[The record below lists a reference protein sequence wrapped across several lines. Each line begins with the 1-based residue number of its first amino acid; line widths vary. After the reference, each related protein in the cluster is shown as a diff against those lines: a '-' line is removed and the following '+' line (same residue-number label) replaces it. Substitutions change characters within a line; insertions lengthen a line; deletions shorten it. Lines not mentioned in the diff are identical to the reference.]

1 MSFSQ
6 KIKKVTY
13 ALTSRTAILIIGF
26 VALFLLIWFGGP
38 LIAIANYIPLQ
49 SIAARLFTIVLIV
62 LIFTISKFYRLA
74 KQNKRD
80 EKMADELIENT
91 DETNSS
97 EVNEEITTLKTR
109 MNEAIA
115 LLKDVKLFKGKSIY
129 QLPWYIMI
137 GPPGAGKTTVINNS
151 GLDYPLKDKLGVDL
165 VHGVGGTRNCDWWFT
180 NKAVLIDTAGRYTTQ
195 SSHAKHDSRAWE
207 GFLGLL
213 RKYRPLRPIN
223 GVMISMGI
231 SELMSQTKT
240 ERNLHARAIKQ
251 RLQELQNQ
259 LGMTFPVYVI
269 FSKVDLIEGFREFF
283 GELTEEE
290 CEQVW
295 GVTFELNLEKET
307 QVDVFN
313 KEFHSLISKLTE
325 MLNKRLINERNEEIR
340 AKIFEFPRQLRVL
353 QGVGDA
359 FLKEIFTPNA
369 YEELPIFRGVYL
381 TSATQEGTPASFLNA
396 ENGDA
401 SSYINQSK
409 SFFIKNV
416 LEGVIF
422 PEQNLASTN
431 KHHDKQSKWLR
442 ISSISIACLAVIG
455 FSTSWYFSYSWNNNL
470 ITQTESAIATYEE
483 LDSASFDRNNLLILN
498 ERLNALRN
506 LPANNP
512 AIIGSQENNTVG
524 FNKLTEIQSASSEA
538 YERSLQTYLQPFMIN
553 TLIKE
558 MEMHPEHLSYLYET
572 LKCYLML
579 FKPEYFDSED
589 IMVWFSAYLDR
600 NLPGDKNL
608 LTRKNLLQHITTLL
622 DNGVGKIKI
631 DNQAVRLARS
641 ELTKLPIAER
651 AYQRLQADF
660 LDSSIPAFRLTDI
673 ISFDSAQKFSFRN
686 DGELT
691 RSIPGLYTFNGF
703 HGIFNIE
710 KSKMLGNLM
719 ASSWVYGEEA
729 TGTYDISKD
738 EIEKKLEQRYFQD
751 YIYYWQS
758 FVDDLKLN
766 QYSSPSEGVDIT
778 DALAGSEAP
787 IKNIIMAVQKNVRL
801 TKLPV
806 SENQKAAGK
815 VAASAAEMAMQTKAN
830 RIKRFLP
837 DEVPKFDIALPGHQ
851 VEEAFEELLQIDNQ
865 QLDNIQKNLREL
877 NIYLTKLDRGDQL
890 KTSIKDQISGKSK
903 PSFIRQLEFQSRDLP
918 YPFNSW
924 LLDISRDT
932 NNITKNSANR
942 HLNDIWKSKVLR
954 EYNAAIVGRYPFSP
968 YAQKEVNMKDFTR
981 FFGPEGTIDSFFT
994 QYIAPSVDMS
1004 SKPWKFDK
1012 DIGISRDTLA
1022 MFEHAKEIQKVF
1034 FDGGSETPRI
1044 EFGLSTIELDGTVS
1058 TFRMEIDGESMTYR
1072 HGPTRITNFVW
1083 PGVSGQSRTR
1093 IEFTPSEG
1101 GRTIN
1106 KTYLGEWSLYR
1117 MLDELSAKRSK
1128 TSEDL
1133 ELHFSLMGN
1142 NAKVKLLPKSIRHP
1156 FWNKSVESFSCPTR
1170 L

>member
-6 KIKKVTY
+6 KFKKMTY
-13 ALTSRTAILIIGF
+13 ALTSRTAMLIIGF
-26 VALFLLIWFGGP
+26 LALSLLIWFGGP
-38 LIAIANYIPLQ
+38 LIAVADYVPLA
-49 SIAARLFTIVLIV
+49 SIAARLLTILLILLLFSV
-62 LIFTISKFYRLA
+62 TKIYRLVQ
-74 KQNKRD
+74 QNKRD
-80 EKMADELIENT
+80 EKMADELI
-91 DETNSS
+91 DSDDSGGS

-109 MNEAIA
+109 MNEAID
-115 LLKDVKLFKGKSIY
+115 LLKDVKLFKGKNIY

-165 VHGVGGTRNCDWWFT
+165 VHGIGGTRNCDWWFT

-195 SSHAKHDSRAWE
+195 NSHAKHDSRAWE

-295 GVTFELNLEKET
+295 GVTFELDLAKDT
-307 QVDVFN
+307 QVEAFN
-313 KEFHSLISKLTE
+313 KEFHTLISKLTE
-325 MLNKRLINERNEEIR
+325 MLNRRLINERNEAIR

-353 QGVGDA
+353 QGVADG

-369 YEELPIFRGVYL
+369 YEELPMFRGVYL
-381 TSATQEGTPASFLNA
+381 TSATQEGTPSSFLNDV
-396 ENGDA
+396 NSGKTD
-401 SSYINQSK
+401 YINQSK

-416 LEGVIF
+416 LESVIF

-431 KHHDKQSKWLR
+431 KHHDKQNKWLR
-442 ISSISIACLAVIG
+442 VASISLAVIALFG
-455 FSTSWYFSYSWNNNL
+455 FSISWYFSFAWNSNL
-470 ITQTESAIATYEE
+470 IAETEEAISTYQE
-483 LDSASFDRNNLLILN
+483 LDSASFDRNNLVVLN
-498 ERLNALRN
+498 DRLNALRN
-506 LPANNP
+506 LPASAP
-512 AIIGSQENNTVG
+512 FLMDSEESPSFG
-524 FNKLTEIQSASSEA
+524 FNKLNEIKASSVNA
-538 YERSLQTYLQPFMIN
+538 YDRSLQTYLEPFISN

-558 MEMHPEHLSYLYET
+558 MAAHPEHLSYLYET

-579 FKPEYFDSED
+579 FQPEYFESED
-589 IMVWFSAYLDR
+589 ITAWFDAYLER
-600 NLPGDKNL
+600 NLPGDKSIQIRDELMGHISAL
-608 LTRKNLLQHITTLL
+608 LNKGINQT
-622 DNGVGKIKI
+622 DV
-631 DNQAVRLARS
+631 DNQAVRTARA

-660 LDSSIPAFRLTDI
+660 LNSSIPPFRLTDI
-673 ISFDSAQKFSFRN
+673 ISFESAQKFTFRN
-686 DGELT
+686 NGELT
-691 RSIPGLYTFNGF
+691 RNIPGLYTFNGF
-703 HGIFNIE
+703 HGIFNVE

-729 TGTYDISKD
+729 SGTYDISKD

-751 YIYYWQS
+751 YIHYWQS
-758 FVDDLKLN
+758 FLDDLSLN
-766 QYSSPSEGVDIT
+766 QYSSPAEGVNIT
-778 DALAGSEAP
+778 DVLAGSEAP
-787 IKNIIMAVQKNVRL
+787 IKNIITAVQKNVQL

-815 VAASAAEMAMQTKAN
+815 LAANAAEIAIQAKAN

-837 DEVPKFDIALPGHQ
+837 DEAPKFDIKLPGYQ
-851 VEEAFEELLQIDNQ
+851 VEEAFEDVINIDSQ

-890 KTSIKDQISGKSK
+890 KYSIKDQISGKSK

-932 NNITKNSANR
+932 SNITKNSANR
-942 HLNDIWKSKVLR
+942 HLNEIWKSKVLR

-968 YAQKEVNMKDFTR
+968 QADKEVNMKDFAR
-981 FFGPEGTIDSFFT
+981 FFGPGGTIDSFFNS
-994 QYIAPSVDMS
+994 YVAPSVDIS
-1004 SKPWKFDK
+1004 SSPWKFEK
-1012 DIGISRDTLA
+1012 DIGISSETLK
-1022 MFEHAKEIQKVF
+1022 MFEHAYQIQTAF
-1034 FDGGSETPRI
+1034 FDGGSNTPRI
-1044 EFGLSTIELDGTVS
+1044 EFGLRTFKLDKTVS
-1058 TFRMEIDGESMTYR
+1058 SLMIEIDGQSMTYR
-1072 HGPTRITNFVW
+1072 HGPLKVTNFIW
-1083 PGVSGQSRTR
+1083 PGASGQSKTR
-1093 IEFTPSEG
+1093 VVFTPPNG
-1101 GRTIN
+1101 GRSIN
-1106 KTYLGEWSLYR
+1106 TTYQGEWSLYR
-1117 MLDELSAKRSK
+1117 MLDELSEKRSQ
-1128 TSEDL
+1128 TRNDL
-1133 ELHFSLMGN
+1133 ELHFSIMGN
-1142 NAKVKLLPKSIRHP
+1142 NAKVELLPKSIRHP
-1156 FWNKSVESFSCPTR
+1156 FWNTSVEKFSCPTR

>member
-6 KIKKVTY
+6 KFTKIKY
-13 ALTSRTAILIIGF
+13 ALTSRTAMLIIGF
-26 VALFLLIWFGGP
+26 IALSLLIWFGGP
-38 LIAIANYIPLQ
+38 LIAIAGYVPLEGVA
-49 SIAARLFTIVLIV
+49 SRFLTILLIL
-62 LIFTISKFYRLA
+62 LIFSVTKIYRLV
-74 KQNKRD
+74 QQSKRD
-80 EKMADELIENT
+80 EKMADELIDNESS
-91 DETNSS
+91 NSN
-97 EVNEEITTLKTR
+97 EVNEEITTLKAR
-109 MNEAIA
+109 MSEAID
-115 LLKDVKLFKGKSIY
+115 LLKDVKLFKGKNIY

-137 GPPGAGKTTVINNS
+137 GPPGAGKTTVIHNS

-231 SELMSQTKT
+231 SELMNQTKT

-295 GVTFELNLEKET
+295 GVTFQLDLDKDN
-307 QVDVFN
+307 QVEAFN
-313 KEFHSLISKLTE
+313 KEFHTLISKLTE
-325 MLNKRLINERNEEIR
+325 MLNRRLINERDEVIR

-353 QGVGDA
+353 QGVGYA

-381 TSATQEGTPASFLNA
+381 TSATQEGTPSSFLND
-396 ENGDA
+396 GKSGKSD
-401 SSYINQSK
+401 YINQSK

-416 LEGVIF
+416 LESVIF

-431 KHHDKQSKWLR
+431 KHHDKQNKWFR
-442 ISSISIACLAVIG
+442 IGCISLASIGLVV
-455 FSTSWYFSYSWNNNL
+455 FSVSWYFSFAWNSKL
-470 ITQTESAIATYEE
+470 IESTNDAVTVYQE
-483 LDSASFDRNNLLILN
+483 LDTASFDSNNLLVLN
-498 ERLNALRN
+498 DRLNALRN
-506 LPANNP
+506 LPASKTKLVSEDESS
-512 AIIGSQENNTVG
+512 ALG
-524 FNKLTEIQSASSEA
+524 FDKLNEIREASVDVYS
-538 YERSLQTYLQPFMIN
+538 RSLQTYLEPFIAN

-558 MEMHPEHLSYLYET
+558 MEIHPDHLSYLYET

-579 FKPEYFDSED
+579 FQPEYFEKED
-589 IMVWFSAYLDR
+589 IIVWFGAYLER
-600 NLPGDKNL
+600 NLPGDKNTQ
-608 LTRKNLLQHITTLL
+608 TRNELMSHIDTLL
-622 DNGVGKIKI
+622 DNGVNQVEV
-631 DNQAVRLARS
+631 DDQAVRIARS

-660 LDSSIPAFRLTDI
+660 LDSSIPPFRLTDI
-673 ISFDSAQKFSFRN
+673 ISFESAQKFTFRN
-686 DGELT
+686 NGDLT

-719 ASSWVYGEEA
+719 DSSWVYGEEA
-729 TGTYDISKD
+729 SGTYDISKD
-738 EIEKKLEQRYFQD
+738 DIEKKLEQRYFQD
-751 YIYYWQS
+751 YIFYWQS
-758 FVDDLKLN
+758 FLDDLSLN
-766 QYSSPSEGVDIT
+766 QYSSPSEGVRIT
-778 DALAGSEAP
+778 DVLSGSETP
-787 IKNIIMAVQKNVRL
+787 IKNIINAVQKNVQL
-801 TKLPV
+801 TQLPV

-815 VAASAAEMAMQTKAN
+815 VAANAAEIAMQTKSN

-837 DEVPKFDIALPGHQ
+837 SEAPSFDIKLPGHQ
-851 VEEAFEELLQIDNQ
+851 VEEAFEDVINIDAE
-865 QLDNIQKNLREL
+865 QLDGIQKNLREL

-890 KTSIKDQISGKSK
+890 RTSIEDQINGKSK
-903 PSFIRQLEFQSRDLP
+903 PSFIRQLEYQSKDLP

-932 NNITKNSANR
+932 SNITKNSANR
-942 HLNDIWKSKVLR
+942 HLNEIWKSQVLR

-968 YAQKEVNMKDFTR
+968 NAVKEVSMKDFAR
-981 FFGPEGTIDSFFT
+981 FFGPDGTIDSFFNT
-994 QYIAPSVDMS
+994 YVAPSVDTS
-1004 SKPWKFDK
+1004 SSPWKFEK
-1012 DIGISRDTLA
+1012 DIGISDRTLI
-1022 MFEHAKEIQKVF
+1022 MFEHAYRIKTAF
-1034 FDGGSETPRI
+1034 FDGGSETPKI
-1044 EFGLSTIELDGTVS
+1044 EFGLRAKRLDKNVS
-1058 TFRMEIDGESMTYR
+1058 SIQIVVDDQQLIYR
-1072 HGPTRITNFVW
+1072 HGPPKIINFVW
-1083 PGVSGQSRTR
+1083 PNPNNQPKTR
-1093 IEFTPSEG
+1093 VIFTPPNG
-1101 GRTIN
+1101 GRSIN
-1106 KTYLGEWSLYR
+1106 TTYEGEWSFYR
-1117 MLDELSAKRSK
+1117 MLDELSEKRSK
-1128 TSEDL
+1128 TREDL
-1133 ELHFSLMGN
+1133 ELHFSLMGS
-1142 NAKVKLLPKSIRHP
+1142 NAEIELLPKSIRHP
-1156 FWNKSVESFSCPTR
+1156 FWNTSVEKFSCPTR

>member
-1 MSFSQ
+1 MNFLQ
-6 KIKKVTY
+6 KITY
-13 ALTSRTAILIIGF
+13 LLTSRTAILIIGF
-26 VALFLLIWFGGP
+26 SALSLLIWFGGP
-38 LIAIANYIPLQ
+38 LIAIAGYVPLE
-49 SIAARLFTIVLIV
+49 SVASRLLTILVVI
-62 LIFTISKFYRLA
+62 LIFAITKIYRLTR
-74 KQNKRD
+74 QSKRD
-80 EKMADELIENT
+80 EKMANELI
-91 DETNSS
+91 DSDDSNSN
-97 EVNEEITTLKTR
+97 EVNEEITTLKAR
-109 MNEAIA
+109 MGEAID
-115 LLKDVKLFKGKSIY
+115 LLKDVKLFKGKNIY

-165 VHGVGGTRNCDWWFT
+165 IHGVGGTRNCDWWFT

-283 GELTEEE
+283 AELSEEE

-295 GVTFELNLEKET
+295 GVTFELDLDKNT
-307 QVDVFN
+307 QVDAFN
-313 KEFHSLISKLTE
+313 KEFHTLIAKLTE
-325 MLNKRLINERNEEIR
+325 LLNRRLINERNEEIR

-369 YEELPIFRGVYL
+369 YEELPMFRGVYL
-381 TSATQEGTPASFLNA
+381 TSATQEGTPASLLSEGN
-396 ENGDA
+396 NTSG
-401 SSYINQSK
+401 SYINQSK

-416 LEGVIF
+416 LERVIF

-431 KHHDKQSKWLR
+431 KHHDKQNKWLR
-442 ISSISIACLAVIG
+442 IASISLACACVLG
-455 FSTSWYFSYSWNNNL
+455 FSASWYFSYAWNNNL
-470 ITQTESAIATYEE
+470 ITVTEEAIESYQEIDA
-483 LDSASFDRNNLLILN
+483 ASFDRSNVLVLN
-498 ERLNALRN
+498 DRLNSLRS
-506 LPANNP
+506 LPARSNAFNNEQD
-512 AIIGSQENNTVG
+512 SSSVG
-524 FNKLTEIQSASSEA
+524 FNKLNEIKQSSNDA
-538 YERSLQTYLQPFMIN
+538 YDRALQTFLAPFMLN
-553 TLIKE
+553 TLTKE
-558 MEMHPEHLSYLYET
+558 METHPEHLSYLYET

-579 FKPEYFDSED
+579 FQPEYFERED
-589 IMVWFSAYLDR
+589 IIVWFGAYLER
-600 NLPGDKNL
+600 SFPGEKNTQTRLDLMDHIAAL
-608 LTRKNLLQHITTLL
+608 LEK
-622 DNGVGKIKI
+622 GVAYEEV
-631 DNQAVRLARS
+631 DNQAVKIARA

-660 LDSSIPAFRLTDI
+660 LDSSIPPFRLTDI
-673 ISFDSAQKFSFRN
+673 ISFESAQKFSFRN
-686 DGELT
+686 NSELT

-729 TGTYDISKD
+729 SGTYDISKD

-758 FVDDLKLN
+758 FLDDLNLN
-766 QYSSPSEGVDIT
+766 QYSSPAEGVNIT
-778 DALAGSEAP
+778 DVLAGSEAP
-787 IKNIIMAVQKNVRL
+787 IKNIILAVQKNVQL
-801 TKLPV
+801 TQLPV

-815 VAASAAEMAMQTKAN
+815 VAANAAEVAMQTKAN

-837 DEVPKFDIALPGHQ
+837 DETPKFDIKLPGYQ
-851 VEEAFEELLQIDNQ
+851 VEEAFEDVLKIDAQ
-865 QLDNIQKNLREL
+865 QLDNMQKNLREL
-877 NIYLTKLDRGDQL
+877 NVYLTKLDRGDQL
-890 KTSIKDQISGKSK
+890 KSSIKDQISGKSK

-932 NNITKNSANR
+932 SNITKNSANR
-942 HLNDIWKSKVLR
+942 HLNEIWKSKVLR

-968 YAQKEVNMKDFTR
+968 YADKEVNLKDFTR
-981 FFGPEGTIDSFFT
+981 FFGPSGTIDSFFNS
-994 QYIAPSVDMS
+994 YVAPSVDMS
-1004 SKPWKFDK
+1004 SRPWKFEK
-1012 DIGISRDTLA
+1012 DIGVSRETLA
-1022 MFEHAKEIQKVF
+1022 MFELANQIQLAF
-1034 FDGGSETPRI
+1034 FDGGSSTPRI
-1044 EFGLSTIELDGTVS
+1044 EFGLKPLELDRS
-1058 TFRMEIDGESMTYR
+1058 ISSFMLEIDGQSMTYR
-1072 HGPTRITNFVW
+1072 HGPLKVSNFVW
-1083 PGVSGQSRTR
+1083 PGATGQSKTR
-1093 IEFTPSEG
+1093 VVFTPPNG
-1101 GRTIN
+1101 GRSIN
-1106 KTYLGEWSLYR
+1106 TTYQGEWSLYR

-1128 TSEDL
+1128 TREDL
-1133 ELHFSLMGN
+1133 TLHFALMGN
-1142 NAKVKLLPKSIRHP
+1142 NAKVELLPNSIRHP
-1156 FWNKSVESFSCPTR
+1156 FWNKSIEKFSCPTR

>member
-6 KIKKVTY
+6 KFKKMTY
-13 ALTSRTAILIIGF
+13 ALTSRTAMLIIGF
-26 VALFLLIWFGGP
+26 LALSLLIWFGGP
-38 LIAIANYIPLQ
+38 LIAVADYVPLA
-49 SIAARLFTIVLIV
+49 SIAARLLTILLILLLFSV
-62 LIFTISKFYRLA
+62 TKIYRLVQ
-74 KQNKRD
+74 QNKRD
-80 EKMADELIENT
+80 EKMADELI
-91 DETNSS
+91 DSDDSGGS

-109 MNEAIA
+109 MNEAID
-115 LLKDVKLFKGKSIY
+115 LLKDVKLFKGKNIY

-165 VHGVGGTRNCDWWFT
+165 VHGIGGTRNCDWWFT

-195 SSHAKHDSRAWE
+195 NSHAKHDSRAWE

-295 GVTFELNLEKET
+295 GVTFELDLAKDT
-307 QVDVFN
+307 QVEAFN
-313 KEFHSLISKLTE
+313 KEFHTLISKLTE
-325 MLNKRLINERNEEIR
+325 MLNRRLINERNEAIR

-353 QGVGDA
+353 QGVADG

-369 YEELPIFRGVYL
+369 YEELPMFRGVYL
-381 TSATQEGTPASFLNA
+381 TSATQEGTPSSFLNDV
-396 ENGDA
+396 NSGKTD
-401 SSYINQSK
+401 YINQSK

-416 LEGVIF
+416 LESVIF

-431 KHHDKQSKWLR
+431 KHHDKQNKWLR
-442 ISSISIACLAVIG
+442 VASISLAVIALFG
-455 FSTSWYFSYSWNNNL
+455 FSISWYFSFAWNSNL
-470 ITQTESAIATYEE
+470 IAETEEAISTYQE
-483 LDSASFDRNNLLILN
+483 LDSASFDRNNLVVLN
-498 ERLNALRN
+498 DRLNALRN
-506 LPANNP
+506 LPASAP
-512 AIIGSQENNTVG
+512 FLMDSEESPSFG
-524 FNKLTEIQSASSEA
+524 FNKLNEIKASSVNA
-538 YERSLQTYLQPFMIN
+538 YDRSLQTYLEPFISN

-558 MEMHPEHLSYLYET
+558 MAAHPEHLSYLYET

-579 FKPEYFDSED
+579 FQPEYFESED
-589 IMVWFSAYLDR
+589 ITAWFDAYLER
-600 NLPGDKNL
+600 NLPGDKSIQIRDELMGHISAL
-608 LTRKNLLQHITTLL
+608 LNKGINQT
-622 DNGVGKIKI
+622 DV
-631 DNQAVRLARS
+631 DNQAVRTARA

-660 LDSSIPAFRLTDI
+660 LNSSIPPFRLTDI
-673 ISFDSAQKFSFRN
+673 ISFESAQKFTFRN
-686 DGELT
+686 NGELT
-691 RSIPGLYTFNGF
+691 RNIPGLYTFNGF
-703 HGIFNIE
+703 HGIFNVE

-729 TGTYDISKD
+729 SGTYDISKD

-751 YIYYWQS
+751 YIHYWQS
-758 FVDDLKLN
+758 FLDDLSLN
-766 QYSSPSEGVDIT
+766 QYSSPAEGVNIT
-778 DALAGSEAP
+778 DVLAGSEAP
-787 IKNIIMAVQKNVRL
+787 IKNIIIAVQKNVQL

-815 VAASAAEMAMQTKAN
+815 LAANAAEIAMQTKAN

-837 DEVPKFDIALPGHQ
+837 DEAPKFDIKLPGYQ
-851 VEEAFEELLQIDNQ
+851 VEEAFEDVINIDSQ

-890 KTSIKDQISGKSK
+890 KYSIKDQISGKSK

-932 NNITKNSANR
+932 SNITKNSANR
-942 HLNDIWKSKVLR
+942 HLNEIWKSKVLR

-968 YAQKEVNMKDFTR
+968 QADKEVNMKDFAR
-981 FFGPEGTIDSFFT
+981 FFGPGGTIDSFFNS
-994 QYIAPSVDMS
+994 YVAPSVDIS
-1004 SKPWKFDK
+1004 SSPWKFEK
-1012 DIGISRDTLA
+1012 DIGISSETLK
-1022 MFEHAKEIQKVF
+1022 MFEHAYQIQTAF
-1034 FDGGSETPRI
+1034 FDGGSNTPRI
-1044 EFGLSTIELDGTVS
+1044 EFGLRTFKLDKTVS
-1058 TFRMEIDGESMTYR
+1058 SLMIEIDGQSMTYR
-1072 HGPTRITNFVW
+1072 HGPLKVTNFIW
-1083 PGVSGQSRTR
+1083 PGASGQSKTR
-1093 IEFTPSEG
+1093 VVFTPPNG
-1101 GRTIN
+1101 GRSIN
-1106 KTYLGEWSLYR
+1106 TTYQGEWSLYR
-1117 MLDELSAKRSK
+1117 MLDELSEKRSQ
-1128 TSEDL
+1128 TRNDL
-1133 ELHFSLMGN
+1133 ELHFSIMGN
-1142 NAKVKLLPKSIRHP
+1142 NAKVELLPKSIRHP
-1156 FWNKSVESFSCPTR
+1156 FWNTSVEKFSCPTR

>member
-6 KIKKVTY
+6 KFKKMTY
-13 ALTSRTAILIIGF
+13 ALTSRTAMLIIGF
-26 VALFLLIWFGGP
+26 LALSLLIWFGGP
-38 LIAIANYIPLQ
+38 LIAVADYVPLA
-49 SIAARLFTIVLIV
+49 SIAARLLTILLILLLFSV
-62 LIFTISKFYRLA
+62 TKIYRLVQ
-74 KQNKRD
+74 QNKRD
-80 EKMADELIENT
+80 EKMADELI
-91 DETNSS
+91 DSDDSGGS

-109 MNEAIA
+109 MNEAID
-115 LLKDVKLFKGKSIY
+115 LLKDVKLFKGKNIY

-165 VHGVGGTRNCDWWFT
+165 VHGIGGTRNCDWWFT

-195 SSHAKHDSRAWE
+195 NSHAKHDSRAWE

-295 GVTFELNLEKET
+295 GVTFELDLAKDT
-307 QVDVFN
+307 QVEAFN
-313 KEFHSLISKLTE
+313 KEFHTLISKLTE
-325 MLNKRLINERNEEIR
+325 MLNRRLINERNEAIR

-353 QGVGDA
+353 QGVADG

-369 YEELPIFRGVYL
+369 YEELPMFRGVYL
-381 TSATQEGTPASFLNA
+381 TSATQEGTPSSFLNDV
-396 ENGDA
+396 NSGKTD
-401 SSYINQSK
+401 YINQSK

-416 LEGVIF
+416 LESVIF

-431 KHHDKQSKWLR
+431 KHHDKQNKWLR
-442 ISSISIACLAVIG
+442 VASISLAVIALFG
-455 FSTSWYFSYSWNNNL
+455 FSISWYFSFAWNSNL
-470 ITQTESAIATYEE
+470 IAETEEAISTYQE
-483 LDSASFDRNNLLILN
+483 LDSASFDRNNLVVLN
-498 ERLNALRN
+498 DRLNALRN
-506 LPANNP
+506 LPASAP
-512 AIIGSQENNTVG
+512 FLMDSEESPSFG
-524 FNKLTEIQSASSEA
+524 FNKLNEIKASSVNA
-538 YERSLQTYLQPFMIN
+538 YDRSLQTYLEPFISN

-558 MEMHPEHLSYLYET
+558 MAAHPEHLSYLYET

-579 FKPEYFDSED
+579 FQPEYFESED
-589 IMVWFSAYLDR
+589 ITAWFDAYLER
-600 NLPGDKNL
+600 NLPGDKSIQIRDELMGHISAL
-608 LTRKNLLQHITTLL
+608 LNKGINQT
-622 DNGVGKIKI
+622 DV
-631 DNQAVRLARS
+631 DNQAVRTARA

-660 LDSSIPAFRLTDI
+660 LNSSIPPFRLTDI
-673 ISFDSAQKFSFRN
+673 VSFESAQKFTFRN
-686 DGELT
+686 NGELT
-691 RSIPGLYTFNGF
+691 RNIPGLYTFNGF
-703 HGIFNIE
+703 HGIFNVE

-729 TGTYDISKD
+729 SGTYDISKD

-751 YIYYWQS
+751 YIHYWQS
-758 FVDDLKLN
+758 FLDDLSLN
-766 QYSSPSEGVDIT
+766 QYSSPAEGVNIT
-778 DALAGSEAP
+778 DVLAGSEAP
-787 IKNIIMAVQKNVRL
+787 IKNIITAVQKNVQL

-806 SENQKAAGK
+806 SENQKVAGK
-815 VAASAAEMAMQTKAN
+815 LAANAAEIAMQTKAN

-837 DEVPKFDIALPGHQ
+837 DEAPKFDIKLPGYQ
-851 VEEAFEELLQIDNQ
+851 VEEAFEDVINIDSQ

-890 KTSIKDQISGKSK
+890 KYSIKDQISGKSK

-932 NNITKNSANR
+932 SNITKNSANR
-942 HLNDIWKSKVLR
+942 HLNEIWKSKVLR

-968 YAQKEVNMKDFTR
+968 QADKEVNMKDFAR
-981 FFGPEGTIDSFFT
+981 FFGPSGTIDSFFNS
-994 QYIAPSVDMS
+994 YVAPSVDIS
-1004 SKPWKFDK
+1004 SSPWKFEK
-1012 DIGISRDTLA
+1012 DIGISSETLK
-1022 MFEHAKEIQKVF
+1022 MFEHAYQIQTAF
-1034 FDGGSETPRI
+1034 FDGGSNTPRI
-1044 EFGLSTIELDGTVS
+1044 EFGLRTFKLDKTVS
-1058 TFRMEIDGESMTYR
+1058 SLMIEIDGQSMTYR
-1072 HGPTRITNFVW
+1072 HGPLKVTNFIW
-1083 PGVSGQSRTR
+1083 PGASGQSKTR
-1093 IEFTPSEG
+1093 VVFTPPNG
-1101 GRTIN
+1101 GRSIN
-1106 KTYLGEWSLYR
+1106 TTYQGEWSLYR
-1117 MLDELSAKRSK
+1117 MLDELSEKRSQ
-1128 TSEDL
+1128 TRNDL
-1133 ELHFSLMGN
+1133 ELHFSIMGN
-1142 NAKVKLLPKSIRHP
+1142 NAKVELLPKSIRHP
-1156 FWNKSVESFSCPTR
+1156 FWNTSVEKFSCPTR

>member
-1 MSFSQ
+1 MSFSH
-6 KIKKVTY
+6 KIKKITY
-13 ALTSRTAILIIGF
+13 VLTSKTAMLIIGF
-26 VALFLLIWFGGP
+26 LALSLLIWFGGP
-38 LIAIANYIPLQ
+38 LIAIADFIPLE
-49 SIAARLFTIVLIV
+49 SVAARLLTILFVILVFAITKIYS
-62 LIFTISKFYRLA
+62 LTQQS
-74 KQNKRD
+74 KRD
-80 EKMADELIENT
+80 EKMADELIES
-91 DETNSS
+91 DESNSN
-97 EVNEEITTLKTR
+97 EVNEEITTLKNR
-109 MNEAIA
+109 MNEAIN
-115 LLKDVKLFKGKSIY
+115 LLKDVKLFKGKNIY

-269 FSKVDLIEGFREFF
+269 LSKVDLIEGFREFF

-295 GVTFELNLEKET
+295 GVTFELDLDKDT
-307 QVDVFN
+307 QVEAFN
-313 KEFHSLISKLTE
+313 KEFHALISKLTE
-325 MLNKRLINERNEEIR
+325 MLNRRLINERNEEIR

-369 YEELPIFRGVYL
+369 YEELPMFRGVYL
-381 TSATQEGTPASFLNA
+381 TSATQEGKPASFLNDVSSA
-396 ENGDA
+396 D

-431 KHHDKQSKWLR
+431 KHHDKQNKWLR
-442 ISSISIACLAVIG
+442 VGSISLASIAVIG
-455 FSTSWYFSYSWNNNL
+455 FSISWYFSFAWNNNL
-470 ITQTESAIATYEE
+470 MAATDEAIETYQE
-483 LDSASFDRNNLLILN
+483 LDAASFDRSNLLVLN
-498 ERLNALRN
+498 DRLNALRN

-512 AIIGSQENNTVG
+512 ALVDDDESQSIG
-524 FNKLTEIQSASSEA
+524 FNKLSEIKQSSTQA
-538 YERSLQTYLQPFMIN
+538 YNRSLQTYLEPYIAN

-558 MEMHPEHLSYLYET
+558 MEAHPEHLSYLYET

-579 FKPEYFDSED
+579 FQPEYFESED
-589 IMVWFSAYLDR
+589 ISAWFNAYLER
-600 NLPGDKNL
+600 NLPGDKNA
-608 LTRKNLLQHITTLL
+608 LTRGQLMNHIAALLEL
-622 DNGVGKIKI
+622 GVSQTKI
-631 DNQAVRLARS
+631 DNQAVRIARA

-660 LDSSIPAFRLTDI
+660 LDSSIPPFRLTDI
-673 ISFDSAQKFSFRN
+673 ISFESAQKFTFRN
-686 DGELT
+686 NGELT

-703 HGIFNIE
+703 HGIFNVE

-729 TGTYDISKD
+729 SGTYDISKE

-751 YIYYWQS
+751 YVFFWQS
-758 FVDDLKLN
+758 FIDDLSLN
-766 QYSSPSEGVDIT
+766 QYSSPAEGVNIT
-778 DALAGSEAP
+778 DVLAGSEAP
-787 IKNIIMAVQKNVRL
+787 IKNIIMAVQKNVQL

-815 VAASAAEMAMQTKAN
+815 VAANAAEIAMQTKAN

-837 DEVPKFDIALPGHQ
+837 DEAPKFDIKLPGYQ
-851 VEEAFEELLQIDNQ
+851 VEEAFEDVINIDAQ

-877 NIYLTKLDRGDQL
+877 NVYLTKLDRGDQL
-890 KTSIKDQISGKSK
+890 KSSIKDQISGKSK

-932 NNITKNSANR
+932 SNITKNSANR
-942 HLNDIWKSKVLR
+942 HLNEIWKSQVLR

-981 FFGPEGTIDSFFT
+981 FFGPDGTIDSFFT
-994 QYIAPSVDMS
+994 NYVAPSVDMS
-1004 SKPWKFDK
+1004 SSPWKFEK
-1012 DIGISRDTLA
+1012 DIGISADTLA
-1022 MFEHAKEIQKVF
+1022 MFELAHQIQTVF
-1034 FDGGSETPRI
+1034 FDGGSATPRI
-1044 EFGLSTIELDGTVS
+1044 EFGLRPLSLDKTTS
-1058 TFRMEIDGESMTYR
+1058 SLMIEIDGQSMIYR
-1072 HGPTRITNFVW
+1072 HGPLRVTNFVW
-1083 PGVSGQSRTR
+1083 PGASGQSKTR
-1093 IEFTPSEG
+1093 VVFTPPNG
-1101 GRTIN
+1101 GRSVNT
-1106 KTYLGEWSLYR
+1106 TYQGEWSLYR
-1117 MLDELSAKRSK
+1117 MLDELSAKRAK
-1128 TSEDL
+1128 TREDL

-1142 NAKVKLLPKSIRHP
+1142 NAKVELLPKSIRHP
-1156 FWNKSVESFSCPTR
+1156 FWNKSVEKFSCPTR

>member
-13 ALTSRTAILIIGF
+13 ALTSRTAMLVIGF
-26 VALFLLIWFGGP
+26 LALSLLIWFGGP
-38 LIAIANYIPLQ
+38 LIAIAEYVPLQ
-49 SIAARLFTIVLIV
+49 SISARLFTIILVLLV
-62 LIFTISKFYRLA
+62 FSVSKIYRLM
-74 KQNKRD
+74 QQSKRD
-80 EKMADELIENT
+80 EKMADELI
-91 DETNSS
+91 DSSSDSNSS

-109 MNEAIA
+109 MNEAIE
-115 LLKDVKLFKGKSIY
+115 LLKDVKLFKGKNIY

-295 GVTFELNLEKET
+295 GVTFELDLDKDT
-307 QVDVFN
+307 QVEAFN

-325 MLNKRLINERNEEIR
+325 MLNRRLINERNEEIR

-369 YEELPIFRGVYL
+369 YEELPMFRGVYL
-381 TSATQEGTPASFLNA
+381 TSATQEGTPASFLNEA
-396 ENGDA
+396 NTSNSG
-401 SSYINQSK
+401 YINQSK

-416 LEGVIF
+416 LEGVVF

-431 KHHDKQSKWLR
+431 KHHDKQNKWLR
-442 ISSISIACLAVIG
+442 VGSISLACIALFG
-455 FSTSWYFSYSWNNNL
+455 FSTSWYFSFAWNSNL
-470 ITQTESAIATYEE
+470 ISATDDAITSYQE
-483 LDSASFDRNNLLILN
+483 LDSASFDRNNLLVLN
-498 ERLNALRN
+498 DRLKALRN
-506 LPANNP
+506 LPASNP
-512 AIIGSQENNTVG
+512 TLSSSEESQSIG
-524 FNKLTEIQSASSEA
+524 FNKLNEIKKASTQA
-538 YERSLQTYLQPFMIN
+538 YDRSLQTYLEPFIAS

-558 MEMHPEHLSYLYET
+558 MEAHPEHLSYLYET

-579 FKPEYFDSED
+579 FQPEYFEGED
-589 IMVWFSAYLDR
+589 ITVWFNAYLER
-600 NLPGDKNL
+600 NLPGDKNMQ
-608 LTRKNLLQHITTLL
+608 TRVELMEHVATLL
-622 DNGVGKIKI
+622 ENGISQTEI
-631 DNQAVRLARS
+631 DNQAVRIART

-660 LDSSIPAFRLTDI
+660 LDSSIPPFRLTDI
-673 ISFDSAQKFSFRN
+673 ISFESAQKFTFRN
-686 DGELT
+686 NGELT

-703 HGIFNIE
+703 HGIFNVE

-751 YIYYWQS
+751 YIYFWQS
-758 FVDDLKLN
+758 FVDDLSLN
-766 QYSSPSEGVDIT
+766 QYSSPAEGVNIT
-778 DALAGSEAP
+778 DVLAGSEAP
-787 IKNIIMAVQKNVRL
+787 IKNIITAVQKNVQL

-815 VAASAAEMAMQTKAN
+815 VVANAAEIAMQTKAN

-837 DEVPKFDIALPGHQ
+837 DEAPKFDIKLPGHQ
-851 VEEAFEELLQIDNQ
+851 VEEAFEDVIKIDAQ

-877 NIYLTKLDRGDQL
+877 NVYLTKLDRGDQL
-890 KTSIKDQISGKSK
+890 KSSIKDQISGKSK

-932 NNITKNSANR
+932 SNITKNSANR
-942 HLNDIWKSKVLR
+942 HLNEMWKSKVLR

-968 YAQKEVNMKDFTR
+968 YADKEVNMKDFTR
-981 FFGPEGTIDSFFT
+981 FFGPSGTIDSFFT
-994 QYIAPSVDMS
+994 NYIAPSVDMS
-1004 SKPWKFDK
+1004 STPWKFEK
-1012 DIGISRDTLA
+1012 DIGVSQDTLA
-1022 MFEHAKEIQKVF
+1022 MFELANQIQTVF
-1034 FDGGSETPRI
+1034 FDGGSATPRI
-1044 EFGLSTIELDGTVS
+1044 EFGLKPLELDRTIS
-1058 TFRMEIDGESMTYR
+1058 SFMLEIDGQSMTYR
-1072 HGPTRITNFVW
+1072 HGPLRVTNFVW
-1083 PGVSGQSRTR
+1083 PGASGQSKTR
-1093 IEFTPSEG
+1093 VVFTPPSG
-1101 GRTIN
+1101 GRSIN
-1106 KTYLGEWSLYR
+1106 TTYQGEWSLYR
-1117 MLDELSAKRSK
+1117 MLDELSAKRAK
-1128 TSEDL
+1128 TREDL

-1142 NAKVKLLPKSIRHP
+1142 NAKVELLPKSIIHP
-1156 FWNKSVESFSCPTR
+1156 FWNRSVEKFSCPTR

>member
-6 KIKKVTY
+6 KFKKITY

-26 VALFLLIWFGGP
+26 LALSLLIWFGGP
-38 LIAIANYIPLQ
+38 LIAVADYVPLAGVA
-49 SIAARLFTIVLIV
+49 SRLLTILLVLLVFSVTKI
-62 LIFTISKFYRLA
+62 YRLMQ
-74 KQNKRD
+74 QNKRD
-80 EKMADELIENT
+80 EKMADELIDNN
-91 DETNSS
+91 DANSS

-109 MNEAIA
+109 MNEAID
-115 LLKDVKLFKGKSIY
+115 LLKDVKLFKGKNIY

-137 GPPGAGKTTVINNS
+137 GPPGAGKTTVIHNS

-213 RKYRPLRPIN
+213 RKHRPLRPIN

-283 GELTEEE
+283 AELTEEE

-295 GVTFELNLEKET
+295 GITFELDLDKDT
-307 QVDVFN
+307 QVDAFN
-313 KEFHSLISKLTE
+313 KEFHALISKLTE
-325 MLNKRLINERNEEIR
+325 MLNRRLINERNEAIR

-353 QGVGDA
+353 QGVGDD

-369 YEELPIFRGVYL
+369 YEELPMFRGVYL
-381 TSATQEGTPASFLNA
+381 TSATQEGTPSSFLNDVSA
-396 ENGDA
+396 GKTD
-401 SSYINQSK
+401 YINQSK

-416 LEGVIF
+416 LESVIF

-431 KHHDKQSKWLR
+431 KHHDKQNKWLR
-442 ISSISIACLAVIG
+442 VASISAACVALLG
-455 FSTSWYFSYSWNNNL
+455 FSVSWYFSFAWNSNL
-470 ITQTESAIATYEE
+470 IDATDEAITTYQE
-483 LDSASFDRNNLLILN
+483 LDASSFDRNNLLVLN
-498 ERLNALRN
+498 DRLNALRN
-506 LPANNP
+506 LPATNSELINP
-512 AIIGSQENNTVG
+512 EDASSVG
-524 FNKLTEIQSASSEA
+524 FNKLTEIKESSTNA
-538 YERSLQTYLQPFMIN
+538 YKRSLQTYLEPFVAN

-558 MEMHPEHLSYLYET
+558 MEAHPEHLSYLYET

-579 FKPEYFDSED
+579 FKPEYFESED
-589 IMVWFSAYLDR
+589 IVVWFSAYLDR
-600 NLPGDKNL
+600 NLPGDLNMQTRGELMNHISAL
-608 LTRKNLLQHITTLL
+608 LNEGITQTE
-622 DNGVGKIKI
+622 I
-631 DNQAVRLARS
+631 DNQAVRVARA

-660 LDSSIPAFRLTDI
+660 LDSSIPPFRLTDI
-673 ISFDSAQKFSFRN
+673 ISFESAQKFTFRN
-686 DGELT
+686 NGDLT

-710 KSKMLGNLM
+710 KGKMLGNLM
-719 ASSWVYGEEA
+719 ASSWVYGQEA
-729 TGTYDISKD
+729 SGTYDISKA

-758 FVDDLKLN
+758 FLDDLSLN
-766 QYSSPSEGVDIT
+766 QYSSPAEGVNIT
-778 DALAGSEAP
+778 DVLAGSEAP
-787 IKNIIMAVQKNVRL
+787 IKNIINAVKKNVQL

-806 SENQKAAGK
+806 SENQKVAGD
-815 VAASAAEMAMQTKAN
+815 VAANAAKVAMQTKAN

-837 DEVPKFDIALPGHQ
+837 DEAPKFEIDLPGYQ
-851 VEEAFEELLQIDNQ
+851 VEEAFEDIIDIDVQ

-890 KTSIKDQISGKSK
+890 KYSIKDQISGKSK
-903 PSFIRQLEFQSRDLP
+903 PSFIRQLEYQSSDLP

-932 NNITKNSANR
+932 SNITKNSANR
-942 HLNDIWKSKVLR
+942 HLNEIWKSKVLR
-954 EYNAAIVGRYPFSP
+954 EYNAAIVGRYPFAP
-968 YAQKEVNMKDFTR
+968 QAEKEVSIKDFTR
-981 FFGPEGTIDSFFT
+981 FFGPNGTIDNFFNS
-994 QYIAPSVDMS
+994 YVAPSVDMS
-1004 SKPWKFDK
+1004 STPWKFEK
-1012 DIGISRDTLA
+1012 DIGISNNTLK
-1022 MFEHAKEIQKVF
+1022 MFEHAYKIQTAF
-1034 FDGGSETPRI
+1034 FDRGSNTPRI
-1044 EFGLSTIELDGTVS
+1044 EFGLRTFKLDKTVS
-1058 TFRMEIDGESMTYR
+1058 SFMIEIDGQSMIYR
-1072 HGPTRITNFVW
+1072 HGPLKVTNFVW
-1083 PGVSGQSRTR
+1083 PGASGQSKTR
-1093 IEFTPSEG
+1093 VVFTPPNG
-1101 GRTIN
+1101 GRSIN
-1106 KTYLGEWSLYR
+1106 TTYQGEWSLYR
-1117 MLDELSAKRSK
+1117 MLDELSEKRSK
-1128 TSEDL
+1128 TREDL

-1142 NAKVKLLPKSIRHP
+1142 NAKVELLPSSIRHP
-1156 FWNKSVESFSCPTR
+1156 FWNSSVEKFSCPTR

>member
-6 KIKKVTY
+6 KFKKMTY
-13 ALTSRTAILIIGF
+13 ALTSRTTMLIIGF
-26 VALFLLIWFGGP
+26 LALSLLIWFGGP
-38 LIAIANYIPLQ
+38 LIAVADYVPLA
-49 SIAARLFTIVLIV
+49 SIAARLLTILLILLLFSV
-62 LIFTISKFYRLA
+62 TKIYRLVQ
-74 KQNKRD
+74 QNKRD
-80 EKMADELIENT
+80 EKMADELI
-91 DETNSS
+91 DSDDSGGS

-109 MNEAIA
+109 MNEAID
-115 LLKDVKLFKGKSIY
+115 LLKDVKLFKGKNIY

-165 VHGVGGTRNCDWWFT
+165 VHGIGGTRNCDWWFT

-195 SSHAKHDSRAWE
+195 NSHAKHDSRAWE

-295 GVTFELNLEKET
+295 GVTFELDLAKDT
-307 QVDVFN
+307 QVEAFN
-313 KEFHSLISKLTE
+313 KEFHTLISKLTE
-325 MLNKRLINERNEEIR
+325 MLNRRLINERNEAIR

-353 QGVGDA
+353 QGVADG

-369 YEELPIFRGVYL
+369 YEELPMFRGVYL
-381 TSATQEGTPASFLNA
+381 TSATQEGTPSSFLNDV
-396 ENGDA
+396 NSGKTD
-401 SSYINQSK
+401 YINQSK

-416 LEGVIF
+416 LESVIF

-431 KHHDKQSKWLR
+431 KHHDKQNKWLR
-442 ISSISIACLAVIG
+442 VASISLAVIALFG
-455 FSTSWYFSYSWNNNL
+455 FSISWYFSFAWNSNL
-470 ITQTESAIATYEE
+470 IAETEEAISTYQEF
-483 LDSASFDRNNLLILN
+483 DSASFDRNNLVVLN
-498 ERLNALRN
+498 DRLNALRN
-506 LPANNP
+506 LPASAP
-512 AIIGSQENNTVG
+512 FLMDSEESPSFG
-524 FNKLTEIQSASSEA
+524 FNKLNEIKASSVNA
-538 YERSLQTYLQPFMIN
+538 YDRSLQTYLEPFISN

-558 MEMHPEHLSYLYET
+558 MAAHPEHLSYLYET

-579 FKPEYFDSED
+579 FQPEYFESED
-589 IMVWFSAYLDR
+589 ITAWFDAYLER
-600 NLPGDKNL
+600 NLPGDKSIQIRDELMGHISAL
-608 LTRKNLLQHITTLL
+608 LNKGINQT
-622 DNGVGKIKI
+622 DV
-631 DNQAVRLARS
+631 DNQAVRTARA

-660 LDSSIPAFRLTDI
+660 LNSSIPPFRLTDI
-673 ISFDSAQKFSFRN
+673 ISFESAQKFTFRN
-686 DGELT
+686 NGELT
-691 RSIPGLYTFNGF
+691 RNIPGLYTFNGF
-703 HGIFNIE
+703 HGIFNVE

-729 TGTYDISKD
+729 SGTYDISKD

-751 YIYYWQS
+751 YIHYWQS
-758 FVDDLKLN
+758 FLDDLSLN
-766 QYSSPSEGVDIT
+766 QYSSPAEGVNIT
-778 DALAGSEAP
+778 DVLAGSEAP
-787 IKNIIMAVQKNVRL
+787 IKNIIIAVQKNVQL

-815 VAASAAEMAMQTKAN
+815 LAANAAEIAMQTKAN

-837 DEVPKFDIALPGHQ
+837 DEAPKFDIKLPGYQ
-851 VEEAFEELLQIDNQ
+851 VEEAFEDVINIDSQ

-890 KTSIKDQISGKSK
+890 KYSIKDQISGKSK

-932 NNITKNSANR
+932 SNITKNSANR
-942 HLNDIWKSKVLR
+942 HLNEIWKSKVLR

-968 YAQKEVNMKDFTR
+968 QADKEVNMKDFAR
-981 FFGPEGTIDSFFT
+981 FFGPGGTIDSFFNS
-994 QYIAPSVDMS
+994 YVAPSVDIS
-1004 SKPWKFDK
+1004 SSPWKFEK
-1012 DIGISRDTLA
+1012 DIGISSETLK
-1022 MFEHAKEIQKVF
+1022 MFEHAYQIQTAF
-1034 FDGGSETPRI
+1034 FDGGSNTPRI
-1044 EFGLSTIELDGTVS
+1044 EFGLRTFKLDKTVS
-1058 TFRMEIDGESMTYR
+1058 SLMIEIDGQSMTYR
-1072 HGPTRITNFVW
+1072 HGPLKVTNFIW
-1083 PGVSGQSRTR
+1083 PGASGQSKTR
-1093 IEFTPSEG
+1093 VVFTPPNG
-1101 GRTIN
+1101 GRSIN
-1106 KTYLGEWSLYR
+1106 TTYQGEWSLYR
-1117 MLDELSAKRSK
+1117 MLDELSEKRSQ
-1128 TSEDL
+1128 TRNDL
-1133 ELHFSLMGN
+1133 ELHFSIMGN
-1142 NAKVKLLPKSIRHP
+1142 NAKVELLPKSIRHP
-1156 FWNKSVESFSCPTR
+1156 FWNTSVEKFSCPTR

>member
-6 KIKKVTY
+6 KFKKMTY
-13 ALTSRTAILIIGF
+13 ALTSRTAMLIIGF
-26 VALFLLIWFGGP
+26 LALSLLIWFGGP
-38 LIAIANYIPLQ
+38 LIAVADYVPLA
-49 SIAARLFTIVLIV
+49 SIAARLLTILLILLLFSV
-62 LIFTISKFYRLA
+62 TKIYRLVQ
-74 KQNKRD
+74 QNKRD
-80 EKMADELIENT
+80 EKMADELI
-91 DETNSS
+91 DSDDSGGS

-109 MNEAIA
+109 MNEAID
-115 LLKDVKLFKGKSIY
+115 LLKDVKLFKGKNIY

-165 VHGVGGTRNCDWWFT
+165 VHGIGGTRNCDWWFT

-195 SSHAKHDSRAWE
+195 NSHAKHDSRAWE

-295 GVTFELNLEKET
+295 GVTFELDLAKDT
-307 QVDVFN
+307 QVEAFN
-313 KEFHSLISKLTE
+313 KEFHTLISKLTE
-325 MLNKRLINERNEEIR
+325 MLNRRLINERNEAIR

-353 QGVGDA
+353 QGVADG

-369 YEELPIFRGVYL
+369 YEELPMFRGVYL
-381 TSATQEGTPASFLNA
+381 TSATQEGTPSSFLNDV
-396 ENGDA
+396 NSGKTD
-401 SSYINQSK
+401 YINQSK

-416 LEGVIF
+416 LESVIF

-431 KHHDKQSKWLR
+431 KHHDKQNKWLR
-442 ISSISIACLAVIG
+442 VASISLAVIALFG
-455 FSTSWYFSYSWNNNL
+455 FSISWYFSFAWNSNL
-470 ITQTESAIATYEE
+470 IAETEEAISTYQE
-483 LDSASFDRNNLLILN
+483 LDSASFDRNNLVVLN
-498 ERLNALRN
+498 DRLNALRN
-506 LPANNP
+506 LPASAP
-512 AIIGSQENNTVG
+512 FLMDSEESPSFG
-524 FNKLTEIQSASSEA
+524 FNKLNEIKASSVNA
-538 YERSLQTYLQPFMIN
+538 YDRSLQTYLEPFISN

-558 MEMHPEHLSYLYET
+558 MAAHPEHLSYLYET

-579 FKPEYFDSED
+579 FQPEYFESED
-589 IMVWFSAYLDR
+589 ITAWFDAYLER
-600 NLPGDKNL
+600 SLPGDKSIQIRDELMGHISAL
-608 LTRKNLLQHITTLL
+608 LNKGINQT
-622 DNGVGKIKI
+622 DV
-631 DNQAVRLARS
+631 DNQAVRTARA

-660 LDSSIPAFRLTDI
+660 LNSSIPPFRLTDI
-673 ISFDSAQKFSFRN
+673 ISFESAQKFTFRN
-686 DGELT
+686 NGELT
-691 RSIPGLYTFNGF
+691 RNIPGLYTFNGF
-703 HGIFNIE
+703 HGIFNVE

-729 TGTYDISKD
+729 SGTYDISKD

-751 YIYYWQS
+751 YIHYWQS
-758 FVDDLKLN
+758 FLDDLSLN
-766 QYSSPSEGVDIT
+766 QYSSPAEGVNIT
-778 DALAGSEAP
+778 DVLAGSEAP
-787 IKNIIMAVQKNVRL
+787 IKNIITAVQKNVQL

-815 VAASAAEMAMQTKAN
+815 LAANAAEIAIQAKAN

-837 DEVPKFDIALPGHQ
+837 DEAPKFDIKLPGYQ
-851 VEEAFEELLQIDNQ
+851 VEEAFEDVINIDSQ

-890 KTSIKDQISGKSK
+890 KYSIKDQISGKSK

-932 NNITKNSANR
+932 SNITKNSANR
-942 HLNDIWKSKVLR
+942 HLNEIWKSKVLR

-968 YAQKEVNMKDFTR
+968 QADKEVNMKDFAR
-981 FFGPEGTIDSFFT
+981 FFGPGGTIDSFFNS
-994 QYIAPSVDMS
+994 YVAPSVDIS
-1004 SKPWKFDK
+1004 SSPWKFEK
-1012 DIGISRDTLA
+1012 DIGISSETLK
-1022 MFEHAKEIQKVF
+1022 MFEHAYQIQTAF
-1034 FDGGSETPRI
+1034 FDGGSNTPRI
-1044 EFGLSTIELDGTVS
+1044 EFGLRTFKLDKTVS
-1058 TFRMEIDGESMTYR
+1058 SLMIEIDGQSMTYR
-1072 HGPTRITNFVW
+1072 HGPLKVTNFIW
-1083 PGVSGQSRTR
+1083 PGASGQSKTR
-1093 IEFTPSEG
+1093 VVFTPPNG
-1101 GRTIN
+1101 GRSIN
-1106 KTYLGEWSLYR
+1106 TTYQGEWSLYR
-1117 MLDELSAKRSK
+1117 MLDELSEKRSQ
-1128 TSEDL
+1128 TRNDL
-1133 ELHFSLMGN
+1133 ELHFSIMGN
-1142 NAKVKLLPKSIRHP
+1142 NAKVELLPKSIRHP
-1156 FWNKSVESFSCPTR
+1156 FWNTSVEKFSCPTR

>member
-6 KIKKVTY
+6 KFKKMTY
-13 ALTSRTAILIIGF
+13 ALTSRTAMLIIGF
-26 VALFLLIWFGGP
+26 LALSLLIWFGGP
-38 LIAIANYIPLQ
+38 LIAVADYVPLA
-49 SIAARLFTIVLIV
+49 SIAARLLTILLILLLFSV
-62 LIFTISKFYRLA
+62 TKIYRLVQ
-74 KQNKRD
+74 QNKRD
-80 EKMADELIENT
+80 EKMADELI
-91 DETNSS
+91 DSDDSGGS

-109 MNEAIA
+109 MNEAID
-115 LLKDVKLFKGKSIY
+115 LLKDVKLFKGKNIY

-165 VHGVGGTRNCDWWFT
+165 VHGIGGTRNCDWWFT

-195 SSHAKHDSRAWE
+195 NSHAKHDSRAWE

-295 GVTFELNLEKET
+295 GVTFELDLAKDT
-307 QVDVFN
+307 QVEAFN
-313 KEFHSLISKLTE
+313 KEFHTLISKLTE
-325 MLNKRLINERNEEIR
+325 MLNRRLINERNEAIR

-353 QGVGDA
+353 QGVADG

-369 YEELPIFRGVYL
+369 YEELPMFRGVYL
-381 TSATQEGTPASFLNA
+381 TSATQEGTPSSFLNDV
-396 ENGDA
+396 NSGKTD
-401 SSYINQSK
+401 YINQSK

-416 LEGVIF
+416 LESVIF

-431 KHHDKQSKWLR
+431 KHHDKQNKWLR
-442 ISSISIACLAVIG
+442 VASISLAVIALFG
-455 FSTSWYFSYSWNNNL
+455 FSISWYFSFAWNSNL
-470 ITQTESAIATYEE
+470 IAETEEAISTYQE
-483 LDSASFDRNNLLILN
+483 LDSASFDRNNLVVLN
-498 ERLNALRN
+498 DRLNALRN
-506 LPANNP
+506 LPASAP
-512 AIIGSQENNTVG
+512 FLMDSEESPSFG
-524 FNKLTEIQSASSEA
+524 FNKLNEIKASSVNA
-538 YERSLQTYLQPFMIN
+538 YDRSLQTYLEPFISN

-558 MEMHPEHLSYLYET
+558 MAAHPEHLSYLYET

-579 FKPEYFDSED
+579 FQPEYFESED
-589 IMVWFSAYLDR
+589 ITAWFDAYLER
-600 NLPGDKNL
+600 NLPGDKSIQIRDELMGHISAL
-608 LTRKNLLQHITTLL
+608 LNKGINQT
-622 DNGVGKIKI
+622 DV
-631 DNQAVRLARS
+631 DNQAVRTARA

-660 LDSSIPAFRLTDI
+660 LNSSIPSFRLTDI
-673 ISFDSAQKFSFRN
+673 ISFESAQKFTFRN
-686 DGELT
+686 NGELT
-691 RSIPGLYTFNGF
+691 RNIPGLYTFNGF
-703 HGIFNIE
+703 HGIFNVE

-729 TGTYDISKD
+729 SGTYDISKG

-751 YIYYWQS
+751 YIHYWQS
-758 FVDDLKLN
+758 FLDDLSLN
-766 QYSSPSEGVDIT
+766 QYSSPAEGVNIT
-778 DALAGSEAP
+778 DVLAGSEAP
-787 IKNIIMAVQKNVRL
+787 IKNIITAVQKNVQL

-815 VAASAAEMAMQTKAN
+815 LAANAAEIAMQTKAN

-837 DEVPKFDIALPGHQ
+837 DEAPKFDIKLPGYQ
-851 VEEAFEELLQIDNQ
+851 VEEAFEDVINIDSQ

-890 KTSIKDQISGKSK
+890 KYSIKDQISGKSK

-932 NNITKNSANR
+932 SNITKNSANR
-942 HLNDIWKSKVLR
+942 HLNEIWKSKVLR

-968 YAQKEVNMKDFTR
+968 QADKEVNMKDFAR
-981 FFGPEGTIDSFFT
+981 FFGPGGTIDSFFNS
-994 QYIAPSVDMS
+994 YVAPSVDIS
-1004 SKPWKFDK
+1004 SSPWKFEK
-1012 DIGISRDTLA
+1012 DIGISSETLK
-1022 MFEHAKEIQKVF
+1022 MFEYAYQIQTAF
-1034 FDGGSETPRI
+1034 FDGGSNTPRI
-1044 EFGLSTIELDGTVS
+1044 EFGLRTFKLDKTVS
-1058 TFRMEIDGESMTYR
+1058 SLMIEIDGQSMTYR
-1072 HGPTRITNFVW
+1072 HGPLKVTNFIW
-1083 PGVSGQSRTR
+1083 PGASGQSKTR
-1093 IEFTPSEG
+1093 VVFTPPNG
-1101 GRTIN
+1101 GRSIN
-1106 KTYLGEWSLYR
+1106 TTYQGEWSLYR
-1117 MLDELSAKRSK
+1117 MLDELSEKRSQ
-1128 TSEDL
+1128 TRNDL
-1133 ELHFSLMGN
+1133 ELHFSIMGN
-1142 NAKVKLLPKSIRHP
+1142 NAKVELLPKSIRHP
-1156 FWNKSVESFSCPTR
+1156 FWNTSVEKFSCPTR

>member
-13 ALTSRTAILIIGF
+13 ALTSRTAMLVIGF
-26 VALFLLIWFGGP
+26 LALSLLIWFGGP
-38 LIAIANYIPLQ
+38 LIAIAEYVPLQ
-49 SIAARLFTIVLIV
+49 SISARLFTIILFL
-62 LIFTISKFYRLA
+62 LIFSVSKIYRLM
-74 KQNKRD
+74 QQSKRD
-80 EKMADELIENT
+80 EKMADELI
-91 DETNSS
+91 DSSSDSNSS

-109 MNEAIA
+109 MNEAIE

-295 GVTFELNLEKET
+295 GVTFELDLDKDT
-307 QVDVFN
+307 QVEAFN

-325 MLNKRLINERNEEIR
+325 MLNRRLINERNEEIR

-369 YEELPIFRGVYL
+369 YEELPMFRGVYL
-381 TSATQEGTPASFLNA
+381 TSATQEGTPASFLNE
-396 ENGDA
+396 ENTGN
-401 SSYINQSK
+401 SGYINQSK

-416 LEGVIF
+416 LEGVVF

-431 KHHDKQSKWLR
+431 KHHDKQNKWLR
-442 ISSISIACLAVIG
+442 VGSISLACVALLG
-455 FSTSWYFSYSWNNNL
+455 FSTSWYFSFAWNSDL
-470 ITQTESAIATYEE
+470 ISATDDAITSYQE
-483 LDSASFDRNNLLILN
+483 LDSASFDRNNLLVLN
-498 ERLNALRN
+498 DRLKALRN
-506 LPANNP
+506 LPASNP
-512 AIIGSQENNTVG
+512 TLSDSEESQSIG
-524 FNKLTEIQSASSEA
+524 FNKLNEIKKASTQA
-538 YERSLQTYLQPFMIN
+538 YDRSLQTYLEPFIAS

-558 MEMHPEHLSYLYET
+558 MEAHPEHLSYLYET

-579 FKPEYFDSED
+579 FQPEYFEGED
-589 IMVWFSAYLDR
+589 ITVWFNAYLER
-600 NLPGDKNL
+600 NLPGDKNIQ
-608 LTRKNLLQHITTLL
+608 TRVELMEHISTALE
-622 DNGVGKIKI
+622 NGISQTEV
-631 DNQAVRLARS
+631 DNQAVRVARA

-660 LDSSIPAFRLTDI
+660 LDSSIPPFRLTDI
-673 ISFDSAQKFSFRN
+673 ISFESAQKFTFRN
-686 DGELT
+686 NGELT

-703 HGIFNIE
+703 HGIFNVE

-751 YIYYWQS
+751 YIYFWQS
-758 FVDDLKLN
+758 FIDDLSLN
-766 QYSSPSEGVDIT
+766 QYSSPAEGVNIT
-778 DALAGSEAP
+778 DVLAGSEAP
-787 IKNIIMAVQKNVRL
+787 IKNIITAVQKNVQL

-806 SENQKAAGK
+806 SDNQKAAGK
-815 VAASAAEMAMQTKAN
+815 VVANAAEIAMQTKAN

-837 DEVPKFDIALPGHQ
+837 DEAPKFDIKLPGHQ
-851 VEEAFEELLQIDNQ
+851 VEEAFEEVIKIDAQ

-877 NIYLTKLDRGDQL
+877 NVYLTKLDRGDQL
-890 KTSIKDQISGKSK
+890 KSSIKDQISGKSK

-932 NNITKNSANR
+932 SNITKNSANR
-942 HLNDIWKSKVLR
+942 HLNEMWKSKVLR

-968 YAQKEVNMKDFTR
+968 YADKEVNMKDFTR
-981 FFGPEGTIDSFFT
+981 FFGPDGTIDSFYT
-994 QYIAPSVDMS
+994 NYIAPSVDMS
-1004 SKPWKFDK
+1004 SSPWKFEK
-1012 DIGISRDTLA
+1012 DIGISQDTLA
-1022 MFEHAKEIQKVF
+1022 MFELANQIQTVF
-1034 FDGGSETPRI
+1034 FDGGSATPRI
-1044 EFGLSTIELDGTVS
+1044 EFGLKPLELDRTIS
-1058 TFRMEIDGESMTYR
+1058 SFMLEIDGQSMTYR
-1072 HGPTRITNFVW
+1072 HGPLRVTNFVW
-1083 PGVSGQSRTR
+1083 PGASGQSKTR
-1093 IEFTPSEG
+1093 VVFTPPSG
-1101 GRTIN
+1101 GRSIN
-1106 KTYLGEWSLYR
+1106 TTYQGEWSLYR
-1117 MLDELSAKRSK
+1117 MLDELSAKRAK
-1128 TSEDL
+1128 TREDL
-1133 ELHFSLMGN
+1133 KLHFSLMDN
-1142 NAKVKLLPKSIRHP
+1142 NAKVELLPKSIRHP
-1156 FWNKSVESFSCPTR
+1156 FWNKSVEKFSCPTR

>member
-13 ALTSRTAILIIGF
+13 ALTSRTAMLIIGF
-26 VALFLLIWFGGP
+26 LALSLLIWFGGP
-38 LIAIANYIPLQ
+38 LIAIADYVPLQ
-49 SIAARLFTIVLIV
+49 SIAARLFTIILVLLV
-62 LIFTISKFYRLA
+62 FSVSKIYRLV
-74 KQNKRD
+74 QQSKRD
-80 EKMADELIENT
+80 EKMADELIDSNN
-91 DETNSS
+91 DTNSS

-109 MNEAIA
+109 MNEAIDH
-115 LLKDVKLFKGKSIY
+115 LKDVKLFKGKNIY

-137 GPPGAGKTTVINNS
+137 GPPGAGKTTVIHNS

-251 RLQELQNQ
+251 RLQELQSQ

-295 GVTFELNLEKET
+295 GVTFELDLDKDT
-307 QVDVFN
+307 QVDAFN

-325 MLNKRLINERNEEIR
+325 MLNRRLINERNEEIR

-369 YEELPIFRGVYL
+369 YEELPMFRGVYL
-381 TSATQEGTPASFLNA
+381 TSATQEGTPSSFLNEA
-396 ENGDA
+396 NAGESG
-401 SSYINQSK
+401 YINQSK

-431 KHHDKQSKWLR
+431 KHHDKQNKWLR
-442 ISSISIACLAVIG
+442 VGSITLACIALLG
-455 FSTSWYFSYSWNNNL
+455 FSTSWYFSFAWNSNL
-470 ITQTESAIATYEE
+470 ISETEDAIATYQE
-483 LDSASFDRNNLLILN
+483 LDTASFDRNNLLVLN
-498 ERLNALRN
+498 DRLKALRN
-506 LPANNP
+506 LPASNP
-512 AIIGSQENNTVG
+512 ELVNTQESKSIG
-524 FNKLTEIQSASSEA
+524 FDKLNEIKMASTQA
-538 YERSLQTYLQPFMIN
+538 YDRSLQTYLEPFIAS

-558 MEMHPEHLSYLYET
+558 MEAHPEHLSYLYET

-579 FKPEYFDSED
+579 FQPEYFESED
-589 IMVWFSAYLDR
+589 ITVWFNAYLER
-600 NLPGDKNL
+600 NLPGDKNMQ
-608 LTRKNLLQHITTLL
+608 TRVELMEHVATLL
-622 DNGVGKIKI
+622 ENGVSQIEI
-631 DNQAVRLARS
+631 DNQAVRVARA

-660 LDSSIPAFRLTDI
+660 LDSSIPPFRLTDI
-673 ISFDSAQKFSFRN
+673 ISFESAQKFTFRN

-703 HGIFNIE
+703 HGIFNVE

-758 FVDDLKLN
+758 FIDDLSLN
-766 QYSSPSEGVDIT
+766 QYSSPAEGVNIT
-778 DALAGSEAP
+778 DVLAGSEAP
-787 IKNIIMAVQKNVRL
+787 IKNIITAVQKNVQL

-806 SENQKAAGK
+806 SDNQKAAGK
-815 VAASAAEMAMQTKAN
+815 VAANAAEIAMQTKAN

-837 DEVPKFDIALPGHQ
+837 DEAPKFDIKLPGHQ
-851 VEEAFEELLQIDNQ
+851 VEEAFEDVIKIDAQ

-877 NIYLTKLDRGDQL
+877 NVYLTKLDRGDQL
-890 KTSIKDQISGKSK
+890 KSSIKDQISGKSK

-932 NNITKNSANR
+932 SNITKNSANR
-942 HLNDIWKSKVLR
+942 HLNEMWKSKVLR

-968 YAQKEVNMKDFTR
+968 YADKEVNMKDFTR
-981 FFGPEGTIDSFFT
+981 FFGPGGTIDSFFT
-994 QYIAPSVDMS
+994 NYIAPSVDMS
-1004 SKPWKFDK
+1004 STPWKFEK

-1022 MFEHAKEIQKVF
+1022 MFELANQIQTVF
-1034 FDGGSETPRI
+1034 FDGGSATPRI
-1044 EFGLSTIELDGTVS
+1044 EFGLKPLELDRTIS
-1058 TFRMEIDGESMTYR
+1058 SFMLEIDGQSMTYR
-1072 HGPTRITNFVW
+1072 HGPLRVTNFVW
-1083 PGVSGQSRTR
+1083 PGASGQSKTR
-1093 IEFTPSEG
+1093 IVFTPPNG
-1101 GRTIN
+1101 GRSIN
-1106 KTYLGEWSLYR
+1106 TTYQGEWSLYR
-1117 MLDELSAKRSK
+1117 MLDELSAKRAK
-1128 TSEDL
+1128 TREDL

-1142 NAKVKLLPKSIRHP
+1142 NAKVELLPKSIRHP
-1156 FWNKSVESFSCPTR
+1156 FWNKSVEKFSCPTR

>member
-6 KIKKVTY
+6 KFKKMTY
-13 ALTSRTAILIIGF
+13 ALTSRTAMLIIGF
-26 VALFLLIWFGGP
+26 LALSLLIWFGGP
-38 LIAIANYIPLQ
+38 LIAVADYVPLA
-49 SIAARLFTIVLIV
+49 SIAARLLTILLILLLFSV
-62 LIFTISKFYRLA
+62 TKIYRLVQ
-74 KQNKRD
+74 QNKRD
-80 EKMADELIENT
+80 EKMADELI
-91 DETNSS
+91 DSDDSGGS

-109 MNEAIA
+109 MNEAID
-115 LLKDVKLFKGKSIY
+115 LLKDVKLFKGKNIY

-165 VHGVGGTRNCDWWFT
+165 VHGIGGTRNCDWWFT

-195 SSHAKHDSRAWE
+195 NSHAKHDSRACE

-295 GVTFELNLEKET
+295 GVTFELDLAKDT
-307 QVDVFN
+307 QVEAFN
-313 KEFHSLISKLTE
+313 KEFHTLISKLTE
-325 MLNKRLINERNEEIR
+325 MLNRRLINERNEAIR

-353 QGVGDA
+353 QGVADG

-369 YEELPIFRGVYL
+369 YEELPMFRGVYL
-381 TSATQEGTPASFLNA
+381 TSATQEGTPSSFLNDV
-396 ENGDA
+396 NSGKTD
-401 SSYINQSK
+401 YINQSK

-416 LEGVIF
+416 LESVIF

-431 KHHDKQSKWLR
+431 KHHDKQNKWLR
-442 ISSISIACLAVIG
+442 VASISLAVIALFG
-455 FSTSWYFSYSWNNNL
+455 FSISWYFSFAWNSNL
-470 ITQTESAIATYEE
+470 IAETEEAISTYQE
-483 LDSASFDRNNLLILN
+483 LDSASFDRNNLVVLN
-498 ERLNALRN
+498 DRLNALRN
-506 LPANNP
+506 LPASAP
-512 AIIGSQENNTVG
+512 FLMDSEESPSFG
-524 FNKLTEIQSASSEA
+524 FNKLNEIKASSVNA
-538 YERSLQTYLQPFMIN
+538 YDRSLQTYLEPFISN

-558 MEMHPEHLSYLYET
+558 MAAHPEHLSYLYET

-579 FKPEYFDSED
+579 FQPEYFESED
-589 IMVWFSAYLDR
+589 ITAWFDAYLER
-600 NLPGDKNL
+600 NLPGDKSIQIRDELMGHISAL
-608 LTRKNLLQHITTLL
+608 LNKGINQT
-622 DNGVGKIKI
+622 DV
-631 DNQAVRLARS
+631 DNQAVRTARA

-660 LDSSIPAFRLTDI
+660 LNSSIPPFRLTDI
-673 ISFDSAQKFSFRN
+673 ISFESAQKFTFRN
-686 DGELT
+686 NGELT
-691 RSIPGLYTFNGF
+691 RNIPGLYTFNGF
-703 HGIFNIE
+703 HGIFNVE

-729 TGTYDISKD
+729 SGTYDISKD

-751 YIYYWQS
+751 YIHYWQS
-758 FVDDLKLN
+758 FLDDLSLN
-766 QYSSPSEGVDIT
+766 QYSSPAEGVNIT
-778 DALAGSEAP
+778 DVLAGSEAP
-787 IKNIIMAVQKNVRL
+787 IKNIITAVQKNVQL

-815 VAASAAEMAMQTKAN
+815 LAANAAEIAMQTKAN

-837 DEVPKFDIALPGHQ
+837 DEAPKFDIKLPGYQ
-851 VEEAFEELLQIDNQ
+851 VEEAFEDVINIDSQ

-890 KTSIKDQISGKSK
+890 KYSIKDQISGKSK

-932 NNITKNSANR
+932 SNITKNSANR
-942 HLNDIWKSKVLR
+942 HLNEIWKSKVLR

-968 YAQKEVNMKDFTR
+968 QADKEVNMKDFAR
-981 FFGPEGTIDSFFT
+981 FFGPGGTIDSFFNS
-994 QYIAPSVDMS
+994 YVAPSVDIS
-1004 SKPWKFDK
+1004 SSPWKFEK
-1012 DIGISRDTLA
+1012 DIGISSETLK
-1022 MFEHAKEIQKVF
+1022 MFEHAYQIQTAF
-1034 FDGGSETPRI
+1034 FDGGSNTPRI
-1044 EFGLSTIELDGTVS
+1044 EFGLRTFKLDKTVS
-1058 TFRMEIDGESMTYR
+1058 SLMIEIDGQSMTYR
-1072 HGPTRITNFVW
+1072 HGPLKVTNFIW
-1083 PGVSGQSRTR
+1083 PGASGQSKTR
-1093 IEFTPSEG
+1093 VVFTPPNG
-1101 GRTIN
+1101 GRSIN
-1106 KTYLGEWSLYR
+1106 TTYQGEWSLYR
-1117 MLDELSAKRSK
+1117 MLDELSEKRSQ
-1128 TSEDL
+1128 TRNDL
-1133 ELHFSLMGN
+1133 ELHFSIMGN
-1142 NAKVKLLPKSIRHP
+1142 NAKVELLPKSIRHP
-1156 FWNKSVESFSCPTR
+1156 FWNTSVEKFSCPTR

>member
-6 KIKKVTY
+6 KFKKMTY
-13 ALTSRTAILIIGF
+13 ALTSRTAMLIIGF
-26 VALFLLIWFGGP
+26 LALSLLIWFGGP
-38 LIAIANYIPLQ
+38 LIAVADYVPLA
-49 SIAARLFTIVLIV
+49 SIAARLLTILLILLLFSV
-62 LIFTISKFYRLA
+62 TKIYRLVQ
-74 KQNKRD
+74 QNKRD
-80 EKMADELIENT
+80 EKMADELI
-91 DETNSS
+91 DSDDSGGS

-109 MNEAIA
+109 MNEAID
-115 LLKDVKLFKGKSIY
+115 LLKDVKLFKGKNIY

-165 VHGVGGTRNCDWWFT
+165 VHGIGGTRNCDWWFT

-195 SSHAKHDSRAWE
+195 NSHAKHDSRAWE

-295 GVTFELNLEKET
+295 GVTFELDLAKDT
-307 QVDVFN
+307 QVEAFN
-313 KEFHSLISKLTE
+313 KEFHTLISKLTE
-325 MLNKRLINERNEEIR
+325 MLNRRLINERNEAIR

-353 QGVGDA
+353 QGVADG

-369 YEELPIFRGVYL
+369 YEELPMFRGVYL
-381 TSATQEGTPASFLNA
+381 TSATQEGTPSSFLNDV
-396 ENGDA
+396 NSGKTD
-401 SSYINQSK
+401 YINQSK

-416 LEGVIF
+416 LESVIF

-431 KHHDKQSKWLR
+431 KHHDKQNKWLR
-442 ISSISIACLAVIG
+442 VASISLAVIALFG
-455 FSTSWYFSYSWNNNL
+455 FSISWYFSFAWNSNL
-470 ITQTESAIATYEE
+470 IAETEEAISTYQE
-483 LDSASFDRNNLLILN
+483 LDSASFDRNNLVVLN
-498 ERLNALRN
+498 DRLNALRN
-506 LPANNP
+506 LPASAP
-512 AIIGSQENNTVG
+512 FLMDSEESPSFG
-524 FNKLTEIQSASSEA
+524 FNKLNEIKASSVNA
-538 YERSLQTYLQPFMIN
+538 YDRSLQTYLEPFISN

-558 MEMHPEHLSYLYET
+558 MAAHPEHLSYLYET

-579 FKPEYFDSED
+579 FQPEYFESED
-589 IMVWFSAYLDR
+589 ITAWFDAYLER
-600 NLPGDKNL
+600 NLPGDKSIQIRDELMGHISAL
-608 LTRKNLLQHITTLL
+608 LNKGINQT
-622 DNGVGKIKI
+622 DV
-631 DNQAVRLARS
+631 DNQAVRTARA

-660 LDSSIPAFRLTDI
+660 LNSSIPPFRLTDI
-673 ISFDSAQKFSFRN
+673 VSFESAQKFTFRN
-686 DGELT
+686 NGELT
-691 RSIPGLYTFNGF
+691 RNIPGLYTFNGF
-703 HGIFNIE
+703 HGIFNVE

-729 TGTYDISKD
+729 SGTYDISKD

-751 YIYYWQS
+751 YIHYWQS
-758 FVDDLKLN
+758 FLDDLSLN
-766 QYSSPSEGVDIT
+766 QYSSPAEGVNIT
-778 DALAGSEAP
+778 DVLAGSEAP
-787 IKNIIMAVQKNVRL
+787 IKNIITAVQKNVQL

-815 VAASAAEMAMQTKAN
+815 LAANAAEIAMQTKAN

-837 DEVPKFDIALPGHQ
+837 DEAPKFDIKLPGYQ
-851 VEEAFEELLQIDNQ
+851 VEEAFEDVINIDSQ

-890 KTSIKDQISGKSK
+890 KYSIKDQISGKSK

-932 NNITKNSANR
+932 SNITKNSANR
-942 HLNDIWKSKVLR
+942 HLNEIWKSKVLR

-968 YAQKEVNMKDFTR
+968 QADKEVNMKDFAR
-981 FFGPEGTIDSFFT
+981 FFGPSGTIDSFFNS
-994 QYIAPSVDMS
+994 YVAPSVDIS
-1004 SKPWKFDK
+1004 SSPWKFEK
-1012 DIGISRDTLA
+1012 DIGISSETLK
-1022 MFEHAKEIQKVF
+1022 MFEHAYQIQTAF
-1034 FDGGSETPRI
+1034 FDGGSNTPRI
-1044 EFGLSTIELDGTVS
+1044 EFGLRTFKLDKTVS
-1058 TFRMEIDGESMTYR
+1058 SLMIEIDGQSMTYR
-1072 HGPTRITNFVW
+1072 HGPLKVTNFIW
-1083 PGVSGQSRTR
+1083 PGASGQSKTR
-1093 IEFTPSEG
+1093 VVFTPPNG
-1101 GRTIN
+1101 GRSIN
-1106 KTYLGEWSLYR
+1106 TTYQGEWSLYR
-1117 MLDELSAKRSK
+1117 MLDELSEKRSQ
-1128 TSEDL
+1128 TRNDL
-1133 ELHFSLMGN
+1133 ELHFSIMGN
-1142 NAKVKLLPKSIRHP
+1142 NAKVELLPKSIRHP
-1156 FWNKSVESFSCPTR
+1156 FWNTSVEKFSCPTR

>member
-6 KIKKVTY
+6 KFKKMTY
-13 ALTSRTAILIIGF
+13 ALTSRTAMLIIGF
-26 VALFLLIWFGGP
+26 LALSLLIWFGGP
-38 LIAIANYIPLQ
+38 LIAVADHVPLA
-49 SIAARLFTIVLIV
+49 SIAARLLTILLILLLFSV
-62 LIFTISKFYRLA
+62 TKIYRLVQ
-74 KQNKRD
+74 QNKRD
-80 EKMADELIENT
+80 EKMADELI
-91 DETNSS
+91 DSDDSGGS

-109 MNEAIA
+109 MNEAID
-115 LLKDVKLFKGKSIY
+115 LLKDVKLFKGKNIY

-165 VHGVGGTRNCDWWFT
+165 VHGIGGTRNCDWWFT

-195 SSHAKHDSRAWE
+195 NSHAKHDSRAWE

-295 GVTFELNLEKET
+295 GVTFELDLAKDT
-307 QVDVFN
+307 QVEAFN
-313 KEFHSLISKLTE
+313 KEFHTLISKLTE
-325 MLNKRLINERNEEIR
+325 MLNRRLINERNEAIR

-353 QGVGDA
+353 QGVADG

-369 YEELPIFRGVYL
+369 YEELPMFRGVYL
-381 TSATQEGTPASFLNA
+381 TSATQEGTPSSFLNDV
-396 ENGDA
+396 NSGKTD
-401 SSYINQSK
+401 YINQSK

-416 LEGVIF
+416 LESVIF

-431 KHHDKQSKWLR
+431 KHHDKQNKWLR
-442 ISSISIACLAVIG
+442 VASISLAVIALFG
-455 FSTSWYFSYSWNNNL
+455 FSISWYFSFAWNSNL
-470 ITQTESAIATYEE
+470 IAETEEAISTYQE
-483 LDSASFDRNNLLILN
+483 LDSASFDRNNLVVLN
-498 ERLNALRN
+498 DRLNALRN
-506 LPANNP
+506 LPASAP
-512 AIIGSQENNTVG
+512 FLMDSEESPSFG
-524 FNKLTEIQSASSEA
+524 FNKLNEIKASSVNA
-538 YERSLQTYLQPFMIN
+538 YDRSLQTYLEPFISN

-558 MEMHPEHLSYLYET
+558 MAAHPEHLSYLYET

-579 FKPEYFDSED
+579 FQPEYFESED
-589 IMVWFSAYLDR
+589 ITAWFDAYLER
-600 NLPGDKNL
+600 NLPGDKSIQIRDELMGHISAL
-608 LTRKNLLQHITTLL
+608 LNKGINQT
-622 DNGVGKIKI
+622 DV
-631 DNQAVRLARS
+631 DNQAVRTARA

-660 LDSSIPAFRLTDI
+660 LNSSIPPFRLTDI
-673 ISFDSAQKFSFRN
+673 ISFESAQKFTFRN
-686 DGELT
+686 NGELT
-691 RSIPGLYTFNGF
+691 RNIPGLYTFNGF
-703 HGIFNIE
+703 HGIFNVE

-729 TGTYDISKD
+729 SGTYDISKD

-751 YIYYWQS
+751 YIHYWQS
-758 FVDDLKLN
+758 FLDDLSLN
-766 QYSSPSEGVDIT
+766 QYSSPAEGVNIT
-778 DALAGSEAP
+778 DVLAGSEAP
-787 IKNIIMAVQKNVRL
+787 IKNIITAVQKNVQL

-815 VAASAAEMAMQTKAN
+815 LAANAAEIAMQTKAN

-837 DEVPKFDIALPGHQ
+837 DEAPKFDIKLPGYQ
-851 VEEAFEELLQIDNQ
+851 VEEAFEDVINIDSQ

-890 KTSIKDQISGKSK
+890 KYSIKDQISGKSK

-932 NNITKNSANR
+932 SNITKNSANR
-942 HLNDIWKSKVLR
+942 HLNEIWKSKVLR

-968 YAQKEVNMKDFTR
+968 QADKEVNMKDFAR
-981 FFGPEGTIDSFFT
+981 FFGPGGTIDSFFNS
-994 QYIAPSVDMS
+994 YVAPSVDIS
-1004 SKPWKFDK
+1004 SSPWKFEK
-1012 DIGISRDTLA
+1012 DIGISSETLK
-1022 MFEHAKEIQKVF
+1022 MFEHAYQIQTAF
-1034 FDGGSETPRI
+1034 FDGGSNTPRI
-1044 EFGLSTIELDGTVS
+1044 EFGLRTFKLDKTVS
-1058 TFRMEIDGESMTYR
+1058 SLMIEIDGQSMTYR
-1072 HGPTRITNFVW
+1072 HGPLKVTNFIW
-1083 PGVSGQSRTR
+1083 PGASGQSKTR
-1093 IEFTPSEG
+1093 VVFTPPNG
-1101 GRTIN
+1101 GRSIN
-1106 KTYLGEWSLYR
+1106 TTYQGEWSLYR
-1117 MLDELSAKRSK
+1117 MLDELSEKRSQ
-1128 TSEDL
+1128 TRNDL
-1133 ELHFSLMGN
+1133 ELHFSIMGN
-1142 NAKVKLLPKSIRHP
+1142 NAKVELLPKSIRHP
-1156 FWNKSVESFSCPTR
+1156 FWNTSVEKFSCPTR

>member
-6 KIKKVTY
+6 KIKKMTY
-13 ALTSRTAILIIGF
+13 ALTSRTGILIIGF
-26 VALFLLIWFGGP
+26 LALSLLIWFGGP
-38 LIAIANYIPLQ
+38 LIAVADYVPLE
-49 SIAARLFTIVLIV
+49 SIASRLLTILLVL
-62 LIFTISKFYRLA
+62 LIFSVSKIYRLM
-74 KQNKRD
+74 QQSKRD
-80 EKMADELIENT
+80 EKMADELI
-91 DETNSS
+91 DSDDSNSS

-109 MNEAIA
+109 MNEAID
-115 LLKDVKLFKGKSIY
+115 LLKDVKLFKGKNIY

-137 GPPGAGKTTVINNS
+137 GPPGAGKTTVIHNS

-165 VHGVGGTRNCDWWFT
+165 VHGIGGTRNCDWWFT

-195 SSHAKHDSRAWE
+195 NSHAKHDSRAWE

-269 FSKVDLIEGFREFF
+269 FSKVDLIDGFREFF
-283 GELTEEE
+283 GELSEEE

-295 GVTFELNLEKET
+295 GVTFELDLAKDT
-307 QVDVFN
+307 QVEAFN

-325 MLNKRLINERNEEIR
+325 MLNRRLINERNEVIR

-353 QGVGDA
+353 QGVADG

-369 YEELPIFRGVYL
+369 YEELPMFRGVYL
-381 TSATQEGTPASFLNA
+381 TSATQEGTPSSFLSDSNLGKS
-396 ENGDA
+396 EH
-401 SSYINQSK
+401 INQSK

-416 LEGVIF
+416 LESVIF

-431 KHHDKQSKWLR
+431 KHHDKQNKWLR
-442 ISSISIACLAVIG
+442 IVSITFACLALFG
-455 FSTSWYFSYSWNNNL
+455 FSISWYFSFAWNSNL
-470 ITQTESAIATYEE
+470 ISATEEAIVTYQE
-483 LDSASFDRNNLLILN
+483 LDSASFDRNNLLVLN
-498 ERLNALRN
+498 DRLNALRN
-506 LPANNP
+506 LPASGP
-512 AIIGSQENNTVG
+512 LVSELQESSSFG
-524 FNKLTEIQSASSEA
+524 FNKLSEIKESSVNA
-538 YERSLQTYLQPFMIN
+538 YDRSLQTYLEPFVGN

-558 MEMHPEHLSYLYET
+558 MEAHPEHLSYLYET

-579 FKPEYFDSED
+579 FQPEYFESED
-589 IMVWFSAYLDR
+589 ITAWFNAYLER
-600 NLPGDKNL
+600 NLPGDKNMQTRDELMGHISAL
-608 LTRKNLLQHITTLL
+608 LNKGITQS
-622 DNGVGKIKI
+622 DI
-631 DNQAVRLARS
+631 DNQAVRTARS

-660 LDSSIPAFRLTDI
+660 LNSSIPPFRLTDI
-673 ISFDSAQKFSFRN
+673 ISFESAQKFTFRN
-686 DGELT
+686 NGELT

-703 HGIFNIE
+703 HGIFNVE

-729 TGTYDISKD
+729 SGTYDISKD

-758 FVDDLKLN
+758 FLDDLSLN
-766 QYSSPSEGVDIT
+766 QYSSPAEGVNVT
-778 DALAGSEAP
+778 DVLAGSEAP
-787 IKNIIMAVQKNVRL
+787 IKNIIAAVQKNVQL

-806 SENQKAAGK
+806 SENQKVAGK
-815 VAASAAEMAMQTKAN
+815 VAGNAAKIALQTKAN

-837 DEVPKFDIALPGHQ
+837 DEAPTFDIKLPGHQ
-851 VEEAFEELLQIDNQ
+851 VEEAFEEVIGIDSQ

-877 NIYLTKLDRGDQL
+877 NVYLTKLDRGDQL
-890 KTSIKDQISGKSK
+890 KDSIKDQISGKSK

-932 NNITKNSANR
+932 SNITKNSANR
-942 HLNDIWKSKVLR
+942 HLNEIWKSKVLR
-954 EYNAAIVGRYPFSP
+954 EYNAAIVGRYPFAP
-968 YAQKEVNMKDFTR
+968 QADKEVNMKDFTR
-981 FFGPEGTIDSFFT
+981 FFGPNGTIDSFFNS
-994 QYIAPSVDMS
+994 YVAPSVDIS
-1004 SKPWKFDK
+1004 SSPWKFEK
-1012 DIGISRDTLA
+1012 DIGIGNEALK
-1022 MFEHAKEIQKVF
+1022 MFEHAYQIQTAF
-1034 FDGGSETPRI
+1034 FDRGSDTPRI
-1044 EFGLSTIELDGTVS
+1044 EFGLRPLELDRTVS
-1058 TFRMEIDGESMTYR
+1058 SLMIEIDGQSMTYR
-1072 HGPTRITNFVW
+1072 HGPLKVTNFIW
-1083 PGVSGQSRTR
+1083 PGASGQSKTR
-1093 IEFTPSEG
+1093 VVFTPPSG
-1101 GRTIN
+1101 GRSIN
-1106 KTYLGEWSLYR
+1106 TTYQGEWSLYR
-1117 MLDELSAKRSK
+1117 MLDELSEKRSETRK
-1128 TSEDL
+1128 DL
-1133 ELHFSLMGN
+1133 KLHFSLMGN
-1142 NAKVKLLPKSIRHP
+1142 NAKVELLPKSIRHP
-1156 FWNKSVESFSCPTR
+1156 FWNSSVEKFSCPTR

>member
-6 KIKKVTY
+6 KFKKMTY
-13 ALTSRTAILIIGF
+13 ALTSRTAMLIIGF
-26 VALFLLIWFGGP
+26 LALSLLIWFGGP
-38 LIAIANYIPLQ
+38 LIAVADYVPLA
-49 SIAARLFTIVLIV
+49 SIAARLLTILLILLLFSV
-62 LIFTISKFYRLA
+62 TKIYRLVQ
-74 KQNKRD
+74 QNKRD
-80 EKMADELIENT
+80 EKMADELI
-91 DETNSS
+91 DSDDSGGS

-109 MNEAIA
+109 MNEAID
-115 LLKDVKLFKGKSIY
+115 LLKDVKLFKGKNIY

-165 VHGVGGTRNCDWWFT
+165 VHGIGGTRNCDWWFT

-195 SSHAKHDSRAWE
+195 NSHAKHDSRAWE

-295 GVTFELNLEKET
+295 GVTFELDLAKDT
-307 QVDVFN
+307 QVEAFN
-313 KEFHSLISKLTE
+313 KEFHTLISKLTE
-325 MLNKRLINERNEEIR
+325 MLNRRLINERNEAIR

-353 QGVGDA
+353 QGVADG

-369 YEELPIFRGVYL
+369 YEELPMFRGVYL
-381 TSATQEGTPASFLNA
+381 TSATQEGTPSSFLNDV
-396 ENGDA
+396 NSGKTD
-401 SSYINQSK
+401 YINQSK

-416 LEGVIF
+416 LESVIF

-431 KHHDKQSKWLR
+431 KHHDKQNKWLR
-442 ISSISIACLAVIG
+442 VASISLAVIALFG
-455 FSTSWYFSYSWNNNL
+455 FSISWYFSFAWNSNL
-470 ITQTESAIATYEE
+470 IAETEEAISTYQE
-483 LDSASFDRNNLLILN
+483 LDSASFDRNNLVVLN
-498 ERLNALRN
+498 DRLNALRN
-506 LPANNP
+506 LPASAP
-512 AIIGSQENNTVG
+512 FLMDSEESPSFG
-524 FNKLTEIQSASSEA
+524 FNKLNEIKASSVNA
-538 YERSLQTYLQPFMIN
+538 YDRSLQTYLEPFISN

-558 MEMHPEHLSYLYET
+558 MAAHPEHLSYLYET

-579 FKPEYFDSED
+579 FQPEYFESED
-589 IMVWFSAYLDR
+589 ITAWFDAYLER
-600 NLPGDKNL
+600 NLPGDKSIQIRDELMGHISAL
-608 LTRKNLLQHITTLL
+608 LNKGINQT
-622 DNGVGKIKI
+622 DV
-631 DNQAVRLARS
+631 DNQAVRTARA

-660 LDSSIPAFRLTDI
+660 LNSSIPPFRLTDI
-673 ISFDSAQKFSFRN
+673 ISFESAQKFTFRN
-686 DGELT
+686 NGELT
-691 RSIPGLYTFNGF
+691 RNIPGLYTFNGF
-703 HGIFNIE
+703 HGIFNVE

-729 TGTYDISKD
+729 SGTYDISKD

-751 YIYYWQS
+751 YIHYWQS
-758 FVDDLKLN
+758 FLDDLSLN
-766 QYSSPSEGVDIT
+766 QYSSPAEGVNIT
-778 DALAGSEAP
+778 DVLAGSEAP
-787 IKNIIMAVQKNVRL
+787 IKNIITAVQKNVQL

-815 VAASAAEMAMQTKAN
+815 LAANAAEIAMQTKAN

-837 DEVPKFDIALPGHQ
+837 DEAPKFDIKLPGYQ
-851 VEEAFEELLQIDNQ
+851 VEEAFEDVINIDSQ

-890 KTSIKDQISGKSK
+890 KYSIKDQISGKSK

-932 NNITKNSANR
+932 SNITKNSANR
-942 HLNDIWKSKVLR
+942 HLNEIWKSKVLR

-968 YAQKEVNMKDFTR
+968 QADKEVNMKDFAR
-981 FFGPEGTIDSFFT
+981 FFGPGGTIDSFFNS
-994 QYIAPSVDMS
+994 YVAPSVDIS
-1004 SKPWKFDK
+1004 SSPWKFEK
-1012 DIGISRDTLA
+1012 DIGISSETLK
-1022 MFEHAKEIQKVF
+1022 MFEHAYQIQTAF
-1034 FDGGSETPRI
+1034 FDGGSNTPRI
-1044 EFGLSTIELDGTVS
+1044 EFGLRTFKLDKTVS
-1058 TFRMEIDGESMTYR
+1058 SLMIEIDGQSMTYR
-1072 HGPTRITNFVW
+1072 HGPLKVTNFIW
-1083 PGVSGQSRTR
+1083 PGASGQSKTR
-1093 IEFTPSEG
+1093 VVFTPPNG
-1101 GRTIN
+1101 GRSIN
-1106 KTYLGEWSLYR
+1106 TTYQGEWSLYR
-1117 MLDELSAKRSK
+1117 MLDELSEKRSQ
-1128 TSEDL
+1128 TRNDL
-1133 ELHFSLMGN
+1133 ELHFSIMGN
-1142 NAKVKLLPKSIRHP
+1142 NAKVELLPKSIRHP
-1156 FWNKSVESFSCPTR
+1156 FWNTSVEKFSCPTR

>member
-6 KIKKVTY
+6 KFKKMTY
-13 ALTSRTAILIIGF
+13 ALTSRTAMLIIGF
-26 VALFLLIWFGGP
+26 LALSLLIWFGGP
-38 LIAIANYIPLQ
+38 LIAVADYVPLA
-49 SIAARLFTIVLIV
+49 SIAARLLTILLILLLFSV
-62 LIFTISKFYRLA
+62 TKIYRLVQ
-74 KQNKRD
+74 QNKRD
-80 EKMADELIENT
+80 EKMADELI
-91 DETNSS
+91 DSDDSGGS

-109 MNEAIA
+109 MNEAID
-115 LLKDVKLFKGKSIY
+115 LLKDVKLFKGKNIY

-165 VHGVGGTRNCDWWFT
+165 VHGIGGTRNCDWWFT

-195 SSHAKHDSRAWE
+195 NSHAKHDSRAWE

-295 GVTFELNLEKET
+295 GVTFELDLAKDT
-307 QVDVFN
+307 QVEAFN
-313 KEFHSLISKLTE
+313 KEFHTLISKLTE
-325 MLNKRLINERNEEIR
+325 MLNRRLINERNEAIR

-353 QGVGDA
+353 QGVADG

-369 YEELPIFRGVYL
+369 YEELPMFRGVYL
-381 TSATQEGTPASFLNA
+381 TSATQEGTPSSFLNDV
-396 ENGDA
+396 NSGKTD
-401 SSYINQSK
+401 YINQSK

-416 LEGVIF
+416 LESVIF

-431 KHHDKQSKWLR
+431 KHHDKQNKWLR
-442 ISSISIACLAVIG
+442 VASISLAVIALFG
-455 FSTSWYFSYSWNNNL
+455 FSISWYFSFAWNSNL
-470 ITQTESAIATYEE
+470 IAETEEAISTYQE
-483 LDSASFDRNNLLILN
+483 LDSASFDRNNLVVLN
-498 ERLNALRN
+498 DRLNALRN
-506 LPANNP
+506 LPASAP
-512 AIIGSQENNTVG
+512 FLMDSEESPSFG
-524 FNKLTEIQSASSEA
+524 FNKLNEIKASSVNA
-538 YERSLQTYLQPFMIN
+538 YDRSLQTYLEPFISN

-558 MEMHPEHLSYLYET
+558 MAAHPEHLSYLYET

-579 FKPEYFDSED
+579 FQPEYFESED
-589 IMVWFSAYLDR
+589 ITAWFDAYLER
-600 NLPGDKNL
+600 NLPGDKSIQIRDELMGHISAL
-608 LTRKNLLQHITTLL
+608 LNKGINQT
-622 DNGVGKIKI
+622 DV
-631 DNQAVRLARS
+631 DNQAVRTARA

-660 LDSSIPAFRLTDI
+660 LNSSIPPFRLTDI
-673 ISFDSAQKFSFRN
+673 ISFESAQKFTFRN
-686 DGELT
+686 NGELT
-691 RSIPGLYTFNGF
+691 RNIPGLYTFNGF
-703 HGIFNIE
+703 HGIFNVE

-729 TGTYDISKD
+729 SGTYDISKD

-751 YIYYWQS
+751 YIHYWQS
-758 FVDDLKLN
+758 FLDDLSLN
-766 QYSSPSEGVDIT
+766 QYSSPAEGVNIT
-778 DALAGSEAP
+778 DVLAGSEAP
-787 IKNIIMAVQKNVRL
+787 IKNIITAVQKNVQL

-815 VAASAAEMAMQTKAN
+815 LAANAAEIAIQAKAN

-837 DEVPKFDIALPGHQ
+837 DEAPKFDIKLPGYQ
-851 VEEAFEELLQIDNQ
+851 VEEAFEDVINIDSQ

-890 KTSIKDQISGKSK
+890 KYSIKDQISGKSK

-932 NNITKNSANR
+932 SNITKNSANR
-942 HLNDIWKSKVLR
+942 HLNEIWKSKVLR

-968 YAQKEVNMKDFTR
+968 QADKEVNMKDFAR
-981 FFGPEGTIDSFFT
+981 FFGPGGTIDSFFNS
-994 QYIAPSVDMS
+994 YVAPSVDIS
-1004 SKPWKFDK
+1004 SSPWKFEK
-1012 DIGISRDTLA
+1012 DIGISSETLK
-1022 MFEHAKEIQKVF
+1022 MFEHAYQIQTAF
-1034 FDGGSETPRI
+1034 FDGGSNTPRI
-1044 EFGLSTIELDGTVS
+1044 EFGLRTFKLDKAVS
-1058 TFRMEIDGESMTYR
+1058 SLMIEIDGQSMTYR
-1072 HGPTRITNFVW
+1072 HGPLKVTNFIW
-1083 PGVSGQSRTR
+1083 PGASGQSKTR
-1093 IEFTPSEG
+1093 VVFTPPNG
-1101 GRTIN
+1101 GRSIN
-1106 KTYLGEWSLYR
+1106 TTYQGEWSLYR
-1117 MLDELSAKRSK
+1117 MLDELSEKRSQ
-1128 TSEDL
+1128 TRNDL
-1133 ELHFSLMGN
+1133 ELHFSIMGN
-1142 NAKVKLLPKSIRHP
+1142 NAKVELLPKSIRHP
-1156 FWNKSVESFSCPTR
+1156 FWNTSVEKFSCPTR

>member
-6 KIKKVTY
+6 KFKKMTY
-13 ALTSRTAILIIGF
+13 ALTSRTAMLIIGF
-26 VALFLLIWFGGP
+26 LALSLLIWFGGP
-38 LIAIANYIPLQ
+38 LIAVADYVPLA
-49 SIAARLFTIVLIV
+49 SIAARLLTILLILLLFSV
-62 LIFTISKFYRLA
+62 TKIYRLVQ
-74 KQNKRD
+74 QNKRD
-80 EKMADELIENT
+80 EKMADELI
-91 DETNSS
+91 DSDDSGGS

-109 MNEAIA
+109 MNEAID
-115 LLKDVKLFKGKSIY
+115 LLKDVKLFKGKNIY

-165 VHGVGGTRNCDWWFT
+165 VHGIGGTRNCDWWFT

-195 SSHAKHDSRAWE
+195 NSHAKHDSRAWE

-295 GVTFELNLEKET
+295 GVTFELDLAKDT
-307 QVDVFN
+307 QVEAFN
-313 KEFHSLISKLTE
+313 KEFHTLISKLTE
-325 MLNKRLINERNEEIR
+325 MLNRRLINERNEAIR

-353 QGVGDA
+353 QGVADG

-369 YEELPIFRGVYL
+369 YEELPMFRGVYL
-381 TSATQEGTPASFLNA
+381 TSATQEGTPSSFLNDV
-396 ENGDA
+396 NSGKTD
-401 SSYINQSK
+401 YINQSK

-416 LEGVIF
+416 LESVIF

-431 KHHDKQSKWLR
+431 KHHDKQNKWLR
-442 ISSISIACLAVIG
+442 VASISLAVIALFG
-455 FSTSWYFSYSWNNNL
+455 FSISWYFSFAWNSNL
-470 ITQTESAIATYEE
+470 IAETEEAISTYQE
-483 LDSASFDRNNLLILN
+483 LDSASFDRNNLVVLN
-498 ERLNALRN
+498 DRLNALRN
-506 LPANNP
+506 LPASAP
-512 AIIGSQENNTVG
+512 FLMDSEESPSFG
-524 FNKLTEIQSASSEA
+524 FNKLNEIKASSVNA
-538 YERSLQTYLQPFMIN
+538 YDRSLQTYLEPFISN

-558 MEMHPEHLSYLYET
+558 MAAHPEHLSYLYET

-579 FKPEYFDSED
+579 FQPEYFESED
-589 IMVWFSAYLDR
+589 ITAWFDAYLER
-600 NLPGDKNL
+600 NLPGDKSIQIRDELMGHISAL
-608 LTRKNLLQHITTLL
+608 LNKGINQT
-622 DNGVGKIKI
+622 DV
-631 DNQAVRLARS
+631 DNQAVRTARA

-660 LDSSIPAFRLTDI
+660 LNSSIPPFRLTDI
-673 ISFDSAQKFSFRN
+673 ISFESAQKFTFRN
-686 DGELT
+686 NGELT
-691 RSIPGLYTFNGF
+691 RNIPGLYTFNGF
-703 HGIFNIE
+703 HGIFNVE

-729 TGTYDISKD
+729 SGTYDISKD

-751 YIYYWQS
+751 YIHYWQS
-758 FVDDLKLN
+758 FLDDLSLN
-766 QYSSPSEGVDIT
+766 QYSSPAEGVNIT
-778 DALAGSEAP
+778 DVLAGSEAP
-787 IKNIIMAVQKNVRL
+787 IKNIITAVQKNVQL

-815 VAASAAEMAMQTKAN
+815 LAANAAEIAMQTKAN

-837 DEVPKFDIALPGHQ
+837 DEVPKFDIKLPGYQ
-851 VEEAFEELLQIDNQ
+851 VEEAFEDVINIDSQ

-890 KTSIKDQISGKSK
+890 KYSIKDQISGKSK

-932 NNITKNSANR
+932 SNITKNSANR
-942 HLNDIWKSKVLR
+942 HLNEIWKSKVLR

-968 YAQKEVNMKDFTR
+968 QADKEVNMKDFAR
-981 FFGPEGTIDSFFT
+981 FFGPGGTIDSFFNS
-994 QYIAPSVDMS
+994 YVAPSVDIS
-1004 SKPWKFDK
+1004 SSPWKFEK
-1012 DIGISRDTLA
+1012 DIGISSETLK
-1022 MFEHAKEIQKVF
+1022 MFEHAYQIQTAF
-1034 FDGGSETPRI
+1034 FDGGSNTPRI
-1044 EFGLSTIELDGTVS
+1044 EFGLRTFKLDKTVS
-1058 TFRMEIDGESMTYR
+1058 SLMIEIDGQSMTYR
-1072 HGPTRITNFVW
+1072 HGPLKVTNFIW
-1083 PGVSGQSRTR
+1083 PGASGQSKTR
-1093 IEFTPSEG
+1093 VVFTPPNG
-1101 GRTIN
+1101 GRSIN
-1106 KTYLGEWSLYR
+1106 TTYQGEWSLYR
-1117 MLDELSAKRSK
+1117 MLDELSEKRSQ
-1128 TSEDL
+1128 TRNDL
-1133 ELHFSLMGN
+1133 ELHFSIMGN
-1142 NAKVKLLPKSIRHP
+1142 NAKVELLPKSIRHP
-1156 FWNKSVESFSCPTR
+1156 FWNTSVEKFSCPTR